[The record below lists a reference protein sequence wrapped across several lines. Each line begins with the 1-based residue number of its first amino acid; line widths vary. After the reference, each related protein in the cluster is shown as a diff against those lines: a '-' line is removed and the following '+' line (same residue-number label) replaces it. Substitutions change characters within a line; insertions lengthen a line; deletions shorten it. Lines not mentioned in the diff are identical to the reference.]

1 MNLRN
6 IPSYNVGLDIGT
18 GSVGWAVTDE
28 NGNLC
33 HFKNRPTWGSRIFPS
48 ANTAAE
54 TRLKRG
60 QRRRYDR
67 RRQRLDLLQ
76 SLFDEEMEKVDPE
89 FFIRLRQS
97 KLRVEDREE
106 GHREYRYPFFNSSD
120 FTERMY
126 YKSYP
131 TIYHLRKHLIESD
144 QQEDLRLIYLAFHN
158 IVKTRGNFLYQDTP
172 SLSAKDASMSE
183 AIEELLNALVLWAD
197 AAYDFE
203 IDEVDSEK
211 LRKVFEDS
219 SLTRA
224 EKKDEALKI
233 LTLEDK
239 KIAKELINAVLGYKA
254 NFNTIFKIEAEKSA
268 FSFDNDEQKEAFISS
283 VPDEGMALYEA
294 LQKAYSAYILMDI
307 IEDANGK
314 SVSYSMVEKYNKYGE
329 DLKTLK
335 DLVKEY
341 CPTKYSEFFRGE
353 HYDAPYQKDYDK
365 SKAKGYTKYN
375 EVRGAKYDDFK
386 KEVENLFKD
395 TAAISDSRYKEMM
408 TKFVNGKFLRRLKT
422 SDNGSIPF
430 QLHLEE
436 MNAIVDAQEKFYPF
450 LSDIRHKL
458 NSLVTFRIPY
468 YVGPLTQKGA
478 ALDASGKPRFAWSK
492 RQEGKEG
499 DKIYPWNWEEI
510 IDKGA
515 SAREFI
521 QRMTGT
527 CTYLY
532 GEPVLPKCSLL
543 YEKFC
548 VLNELNGARWSQDND
563 KWYRFDAEDRL
574 SIYEELFERYK
585 SVSFKKV
592 EDWLKQRG
600 ETFPHVKGGQGEGKF
615 ESKLSSHHFFKE
627 LLGTDEWSDQTKQM
641 IEELILWN
649 TLFEDKKIL
658 KEETTKKYGDVLTAE
673 QIKKF
678 CGHRFTGWGRLS
690 KKLLTGIKTEVDFR
704 KMSVMDLLV
713 EGDPYGEHVGSSLIL
728 MEILHNKNFEF
739 NKEIEAHNEKY
750 FSKDQSVEDLPGSPA
765 VRRSVNQALRIVEEI
780 EKIAGKPAAHIY
792 IESTRDEDEKKR
804 GKRTTKRN
812 ENIKKMLSELKEE
825 YKNADIFTQLDKH
838 SDEQL
843 SKRLSLYFMQNGKSM
858 YSGKAI
864 EINLI
869 ADNTYCQ
876 IDHVLPQS
884 YIKDDSFEN
893 TVLVL
898 SEENQRKGDSLL
910 LDADIRRKMAG
921 LWHELHRVKLIGD
934 KKYKNLTR
942 SVVTDR
948 QMEGFINRQLVETS
962 QIVKFVRML
971 LKSQYPDTEICSIKA
986 SLSHEIREKYNLPK
1000 IREVNDYH
1008 HAHDAFLACEMGR
1021 FLSIRYEEA
1030 FTNPVGLTK
1039 LMRKFVKKESEE
1051 AQKQHRI
1058 PGTTLFFVASFSKP
1072 GFDLETGEVIK
1083 DEWNPIEEVEK
1094 IKRTF
1099 GFKQCFVSR
1108 MPEMTSGTFWDE
1120 TVYSPKN
1127 KTMKL
1132 ALPVKGNL
1140 LPEKYGSYS
1149 SIQLSFSAICRGK
1162 KKNKSQYYIVDIPR
1176 TKSTELYKN
1185 SITTSNYLAK
1195 VLRSSGVEF
1204 EELIYPALLKNQV
1217 IEYGGQRF
1225 YVVSSG
1231 ELRNG
1236 VAPSFSY
1243 DDYAMISNYFDGN
1256 KDENATALIIYDLL
1270 SKTISSRMPV
1280 LADRLK
1286 LDSKRAA
1293 FSALDC
1299 EDSKKVLVSL
1309 LNTINGSKVP
1319 SDTTKIGGPTR
1330 TERICISIAA
1340 QLNKNPAEFSVIEQS
1355 VTGMFERRRRIG
1367 L

>member
-76 SLFDEEMEKVDPE
+76 SLFDEEMTKVDPE

-183 AIEELLNALVLWAD
+183 AIEELLNALVLWAGT
-197 AAYDFE
+197 AYDFE
-203 IDEVDSEK
+203 IDSEK
-211 LRKVFEDS
+211 LMKVFEDS

-224 EKKDEALKI
+224 EKKDEALKV

-254 NFNTIFKIEAEKSA
+254 NFSTIFKIEAEKSA
-268 FSFDNDEQKEAFISS
+268 FSFDNDEQREAFIAS
-283 VPDEGMALYEA
+283 VPDEGMVLYEA

-314 SVSYSMVEKYNKYGE
+314 SVSYSMVAKYNKYGE
-329 DLKTLK
+329 DLKNLK

-341 CPTKYSEFFRGE
+341 CSTKYSEFFRGE
-353 HYDAPYQKDYDK
+353 RYEAPYQKDYDK

-395 TAAISDSRYKEMM
+395 TAATSDPRYQDMM
-408 TKFVNGKFLRRLKT
+408 TKFANGKFLRRLKT

-436 MNAIVDAQEKFYPF
+436 MNAIIDAQEKFYPF
-450 LSDIRHKL
+450 LSEIRYKL
-458 NSLVTFRIPY
+458 NFLVTFRIPY

-478 ALDASGKPRFAWSK
+478 ALDTSGKPRFAWSK

-499 DKIYPWNWEEI
+499 EKIYPWNWEDI

-548 VLNELNGARWSQDND
+548 VLNELNGAKWSQDND
-563 KWYRFDAEDRL
+563 KWYRFDADDRL

-585 SVSFKKV
+585 SVSFKKL

-600 ETFPHVKGGQGEGKF
+600 EAFPHVKGGQGEGKF

-704 KMSVMDLLV
+704 KMSVMDLLI

-739 NKEIEAHNEKY
+739 SKEIEAHNEKY

-780 EKIAGKPAAHIY
+780 AKIAGKPAAHIY
-792 IESTRDEDEKKR
+792 IESTRDDEEKKR
-804 GKRTTKRN
+804 SEKRADKIKRL
-812 ENIKKMLSELKEE
+812 LSELRPEDKNTDVLKELNE
-825 YKNADIFTQLDKH
+825 YVGKNLDK
-838 SDEQL
+838 
-843 SKRLSLYFMQNGKSM
+843 RLTLYFMQNGKSM

-864 EINLI
+864 DIRRVS
-869 ADNTYCQ
+869 DNTYCQ
-876 IDHVLPQS
+876 IDHILPQS
-884 YIKDDSFEN
+884 YIKDDSLEN

-898 SEENQRKGDSLL
+898 SDENQHKGDSLL

-921 LWHELHRVKLIGD
+921 IWHELHRVKLIGD

-986 SLSHEIREKYNLPK
+986 SLSHEIREKYDLPK

-1021 FLSIRYEEA
+1021 FLSIRYKEA

-1058 PGTTLFFVASFSKP
+1058 PGTTPFFVASFSRP
-1072 GFDLETGEVIK
+1072 GFDLETGEVTR

-1094 IKRTF
+1094 IKKTF
-1099 GFKQCFVSR
+1099 DFKQCFVSR
-1108 MPEMTSGTFWDE
+1108 MPEMTSGAFWDE
-1120 TVYSPKN
+1120 TVYSPKGKE
-1127 KTMKL
+1127 KTLIEMKKDL
-1132 ALPVKGNL
+1132 SV
-1140 LPEKYGSYS
+1140 EKYGGYS
-1149 SIQLSFSAICRGK
+1149 GENSAFFFIYKSKGESEHLNFAPFPLSLATRKDDIYHLIETYAIDLCREAKETFTGIIIPQIYKYQKIEWNGQQFYLTGK
-1162 KKNKSQYYIVDIPR
+1162 KEIRSAASIFFSQQDQLCLIKYGSNSSSVSEEMLEAFERFSQRAY
-1176 TKSTELYKN
+1176 KQSEKLYKQ
-1185 SITTSNYLAK
+1185 
-1195 VLRSSGVEF
+1195 
-1204 EELIYPALLKNQV
+1204 LKLEDSRQV
-1217 IEYGGQRF
+1217 ICDLSNQQVYEIICGLASIFNGKINMLNLSVIGGSK
-1225 YVVSSG
+1225 YSG
-1231 ELRNG
+1231 CMH
-1236 VAPSFSY
+1236 PS
-1243 DDYAMISNYFDGN
+1243 
-1256 KDENATALIIYDLL
+1256 
-1270 SKTISSRMPV
+1270 ISSEIN
-1280 LADRLK
+1280 
-1286 LDSKRAA
+1286 KR
-1293 FSALDC
+1293 
-1299 EDSKKVLVSL
+1299 E
-1309 LNTINGSKVP
+1309 NT
-1319 SDTTKIGGPTR
+1319 
-1330 TERICISIAA
+1330 
-1340 QLNKNPAEFSVIEQS
+1340 FFVIDQS

>member
-1 MNLRN
+1 M
-6 IPSYNVGLDIGT
+6 
-18 GSVGWAVTDE
+18 
-28 NGNLC
+28 
-33 HFKNRPTWGSRIFPS
+33 
-48 ANTAAE
+48 
-54 TRLKRG
+54 
-60 QRRRYDR
+60 
-67 RRQRLDLLQ
+67 
-76 SLFDEEMEKVDPE
+76 
-89 FFIRLRQS
+89 
-97 KLRVEDREE
+97 
-106 GHREYRYPFFNSSD
+106 
-120 FTERMY
+120 
-126 YKSYP
+126 
-131 TIYHLRKHLIESD
+131 
-144 QQEDLRLIYLAFHN
+144 
-158 IVKTRGNFLYQDTP
+158 
-172 SLSAKDASMSE
+172 
-183 AIEELLNALVLWAD
+183 LN
-197 AAYDFE
+197 
-203 IDEVDSEK
+203 
-211 LRKVFEDS
+211 
-219 SLTRA
+219 
-224 EKKDEALKI
+224 
-233 LTLEDK
+233 LEDK
-239 KIAKELINAVLGYKA
+239 KIAKELINSVLGYKA

-283 VPDEGMALYEA
+283 VPDEGMTLYEA

-314 SVSYSMVEKYNKYGE
+314 SVSYSMVAKYNRYKE

-335 DLVKEY
+335 DLVKVFCPDEY
-341 CPTKYSEFFRGE
+341 SQFFKGE
-353 HYDAPYQKDYDK
+353 RYKAPYQKNYDK
-365 SKAKGYTKYN
+365 SKAKGYTRYN

-395 TAAISDSRYKEMM
+395 TAAVSDSRYQEMM
-408 TKFVNGKFLRRLKT
+408 AKFTNGKFLRRLKT

-436 MNAIVDAQEKFYPF
+436 MNAIIDAQEKFYPF

-499 DKIYPWNWEEI
+499 EKIYPWNWEEI

-548 VLNELNGARWSQDND
+548 VLNELNGAKWSQDND

-600 ETFPHVKGGQGEGKF
+600 EAFPHVKGGQGEGKF
-615 ESKLSSHHFFKE
+615 ESKLSSYHFFKE

-678 CGHRFTGWGRLS
+678 CDHRFTGWGRLS

-780 EKIAGKPAAHIY
+780 AKIAGKPAAHIY
-792 IESTRDEDEKKR
+792 IESTRDEDEEKR

-812 ENIKKMLSELKEE
+812 ENIKKMLSELKDE
-825 YKNADIFTQLDKH
+825 YKNTDIFIQLAEH

-858 YSGKAI
+858 YSGKVI
-864 EINLI
+864 DINRI

-921 LWHELHRVKLIGD
+921 IWHELHRVKLIGD

-986 SLSHEIREKYNLPK
+986 SLSHEIREKYDLPK

-1021 FLSIRYEEA
+1021 FLSIRYKEA
-1030 FTNPVGLTK
+1030 FTNPVRLTK

-1058 PGTTLFFVASFSKP
+1058 PGTTPFFVANFSKP
-1072 GFDLETGEVIK
+1072 GFDLDTGEVTR

-1094 IKRTF
+1094 IRRTF
-1099 GFKQCFVSR
+1099 DFKDCFISR
-1108 MPEMTSGTFWDE
+1108 MPEMTSGAFWDE
-1120 TVYSPKN
+1120 TVYSPKGKE
-1127 KTMKL
+1127 KTLIEMKKDL
-1132 ALPVKGNL
+1132 SV
-1140 LPEKYGSYS
+1140 EKYGGYSGENSAFFFIYKSKGESEHLNFAPFPLALATRKDDMYHLIESY
-1149 SIQLSFSAICRGK
+1149 AIELCQEAKETFTGIIIPQIYKYQKIEWNGQQFYLTGK
-1162 KKNKSQYYIVDIPR
+1162 KDIR
-1176 TKSTELYKN
+1176 N
-1185 SITTSNYLAK
+1185 SVAVFMSRDDMKI
-1195 VLRSSGVEF
+1195 
-1204 EELIYPALLKNQV
+1204 LLKYKTNTIDSNV
-1217 IEYGGQRF
+1217 E
-1225 YVVSSG
+1225 
-1231 ELRNG
+1231 
-1236 VAPSFSY
+1236 
-1243 DDYAMISNYFDGN
+1243 MIAVLKRLVERAKAKS
-1256 KDENATALIIYDLL
+1256 EMLI
-1270 SKTISSRMPV
+1270 KQ
-1280 LADRLK
+1280 LK
-1286 LDSKRAA
+1286 LDGI
-1293 FSALDC
+1293 D
-1299 EDSKKVLVSL
+1299 KKVSSL
-1309 LNTINGSKVP
+1309 NVQQIFDLICGLSSIFRGSEPVVNLGVIGGSKQAGRMQPDMNKKLNDP
-1319 SDTTKIGGPTR
+1319 SNI
-1330 TERICISIAA
+1330 
-1340 QLNKNPAEFSVIEQS
+1340 FYVIDQS

>member
-1 MNLRN
+1 
-6 IPSYNVGLDIGT
+6 
-18 GSVGWAVTDE
+18 
-28 NGNLC
+28 
-33 HFKNRPTWGSRIFPS
+33 
-48 ANTAAE
+48 
-54 TRLKRG
+54 
-60 QRRRYDR
+60 
-67 RRQRLDLLQ
+67 
-76 SLFDEEMEKVDPE
+76 
-89 FFIRLRQS
+89 
-97 KLRVEDREE
+97 
-106 GHREYRYPFFNSSD
+106 
-120 FTERMY
+120 
-126 YKSYP
+126 
-131 TIYHLRKHLIESD
+131 
-144 QQEDLRLIYLAFHN
+144 
-158 IVKTRGNFLYQDTP
+158 
-172 SLSAKDASMSE
+172 
-183 AIEELLNALVLWAD
+183 
-197 AAYDFE
+197 
-203 IDEVDSEK
+203 
-211 LRKVFEDS
+211 
-219 SLTRA
+219 
-224 EKKDEALKI
+224 
-233 LTLEDK
+233 
-239 KIAKELINAVLGYKA
+239 
-254 NFNTIFKIEAEKSA
+254 
-268 FSFDNDEQKEAFISS
+268 
-283 VPDEGMALYEA
+283 MALYEA

-314 SVSYSMVEKYNKYGE
+314 SVSYSMVAKFNKYGE

-341 CPTKYSEFFRGE
+341 CPTKYFEFFRGE

-408 TKFVNGKFLRRLKT
+408 TKFANGKFLRRLKT

-436 MNAIVDAQEKFYPF
+436 MNAIFDAQERFYPF
-450 LSDIRHKL
+450 LSEIRHKL

-468 YVGPLTQKGA
+468 YVGPLTQKSA

-499 DKIYPWNWEEI
+499 EKIYPWNWEDI

-600 ETFPHVKGGQGEGKF
+600 EAFPHVKGGQGEGKF

-750 FSKDQSVEDLPGSPA
+750 FSKDQSVENLPGSPA

-780 EKIAGKPAAHIY
+780 AKIAGKPAAHIY

-1058 PGTTLFFVASFSKP
+1058 PGTTPFFVASFSKP
-1072 GFDLETGEVIK
+1072 GFNLETGEVIK

-1099 GFKQCFVSR
+1099 DFKDCFISR

-1120 TVYSPKN
+1120 TVYSPKGKV
-1127 KTMKL
+1127 KTLIETK
-1132 ALPVKGNL
+1132 KNL
-1140 LPEKYGSYS
+1140 SVEKYGGYSGENSAFFFIYKSKEESEHLNFAPFPLSLATREDDVHQLIEAYAVELCREAKEIFTGIVIPQIYKYQKIEWNGQQFYLTGKKEIRSAVSIFFSQDEMSKLISHQNDVSLENGEMVKILDNFLLRAQKQSEKLYKQLKIDENKGKVVELSSSQIYELLCGLTSIFNGKINMLNLS
-1149 SIQLSFSAICRGK
+1149 SIGGSKYAGCIQPAINKEINK
-1162 KKNKSQYYIVDIPR
+1162 KEN
-1176 TKSTELYKN
+1176 T
-1185 SITTSNYLAK
+1185 
-1195 VLRSSGVEF
+1195 
-1204 EELIYPALLKNQV
+1204 
-1217 IEYGGQRF
+1217 F
-1225 YVVSSG
+1225 YVI
-1231 ELRNG
+1231 
-1236 VAPSFSY
+1236 
-1243 DDYAMISNYFDGN
+1243 D
-1256 KDENATALIIYDLL
+1256 
-1270 SKTISSRMPV
+1270 
-1280 LADRLK
+1280 
-1286 LDSKRAA
+1286 
-1293 FSALDC
+1293 
-1299 EDSKKVLVSL
+1299 
-1309 LNTINGSKVP
+1309 
-1319 SDTTKIGGPTR
+1319 
-1330 TERICISIAA
+1330 
-1340 QLNKNPAEFSVIEQS
+1340 QS

>member
-1 MNLRN
+1 MEAA
-6 IPSYNVGLDIGT
+6 D
-18 GSVGWAVTDE
+18 
-28 NGNLC
+28 
-33 HFKNRPTWGSRIFPS
+33 KNFNKKG
-48 ANTAAE
+48 
-54 TRLKRG
+54 
-60 QRRRYDR
+60 
-67 RRQRLDLLQ
+67 RQQ
-76 SLFDEEMEKVDPE
+76 A
-89 FFIRLRQS
+89 
-97 KLRVEDREE
+97 
-106 GHREYRYPFFNSSD
+106 
-120 FTERMY
+120 
-126 YKSYP
+126 
-131 TIYHLRKHLIESD
+131 
-144 QQEDLRLIYLAFHN
+144 IYLE
-158 IVKTRGNFLYQDTP
+158 FLVP
-172 SLSAKDASMSE
+172 PAR
-183 AIEELLNALVLWAD
+183 
-197 AAYDFE
+197 FE
-203 IDEVDSEK
+203 
-211 LRKVFEDS
+211 
-219 SLTRA
+219 RA
-224 EKKDEALKI
+224 
-233 LTLEDK
+233 TCGLEDK

-268 FSFDNDEQKEAFISS
+268 FSFDNDEQREAFIAS

-314 SVSYSMVEKYNKYGE
+314 SVSYSMVAKFNKYGE
-329 DLKTLK
+329 DLRALK

-341 CPTKYSEFFRGE
+341 CPKKYSEFFRGE

-365 SKAKGYTKYN
+365 SKVKGYTKYN

-386 KEVENLFKD
+386 KEVESLFKD

-408 TKFVNGKFLRRLKT
+408 TKFANGKFLRRLKT

-436 MNAIVDAQEKFYPF
+436 MNAIIDAQERFYPF
-450 LSDIRHKL
+450 LSEIRHKL

-468 YVGPLTQKGA
+468 YVGPLTQKSA

-499 DKIYPWNWEEI
+499 EKIYPWNWEDI

-585 SVSFKKV
+585 SVSFKKL

-600 ETFPHVKGGQGEGKF
+600 EAFPHVKGGQGEGKF

-678 CGHRFTGWGRLS
+678 CGHRFSGWGRLS
-690 KKLLTGIKTEVDFR
+690 KKLLTGIKTKVDFR

-713 EGDPYGEHVGSSLIL
+713 EGDSYGEHVGSSQIL

-1039 LMRKFVKKESEE
+1039 LMRKFVKKEGEE

-1058 PGTTLFFVASFSKP
+1058 PGTTPFFVASFSKP

>member
-76 SLFDEEMEKVDPE
+76 SLFDEEMTKVDPE

-203 IDEVDSEK
+203 IDEIDSEK

-219 SLTRA
+219 LLTRA
-224 EKKDEALKI
+224 EKKDEALKV

-268 FSFDNDEQKEAFISS
+268 FSFDNDEQREAFIAS

-314 SVSYSMVEKYNKYGE
+314 SVSYSMVAKYNKYGE

-341 CPTKYSEFFRGE
+341 CSTKYSEFFRGE
-353 HYDAPYQKDYDK
+353 RYEAPYQKDYDK
-365 SKAKGYTKYN
+365 SKVKGYTKYN

-386 KEVENLFKD
+386 KEVENLFKG
-395 TAAISDSRYKEMM
+395 TAATSDSRYQDMM
-408 TKFVNGKFLRRLKT
+408 TKFANGKFLRRLKT

-436 MNAIVDAQEKFYPF
+436 MNAIIDAQEKFYPF
-450 LSDIRHKL
+450 LSEIRHKL

-468 YVGPLTQKGA
+468 YVGPLTQKSA

-563 KWYRFDAEDRL
+563 KWYRFDADDRL

-585 SVSFKKV
+585 SVSFKKL

-600 ETFPHVKGGQGEGKF
+600 EAFPHVKGGQGEGKF

-780 EKIAGKPAAHIY
+780 AKIAGKPATHIY

-812 ENIKKMLSELKEE
+812 ENIKKMLSELKDE
-825 YKNADIFTQLDKH
+825 YKNADIFTQLAKH

-864 EINLI
+864 DINRI

-921 LWHELHRVKLIGD
+921 IWHELHRVKLIGD

-986 SLSHEIREKYNLPK
+986 SLSHEIREKYDLPK

-1008 HAHDAFLACEMGR
+1008 HSHDAFLACEMGR
-1021 FLSIRYEEA
+1021 FLSIRYKEA

-1058 PGTTLFFVASFSKP
+1058 PGTTPFFVASFSKP
-1072 GFDLETGEVIK
+1072 GFDLETGEVTR

-1094 IKRTF
+1094 IKKTF
-1099 GFKQCFVSR
+1099 DFKQCFVSR
-1108 MPEMTSGTFWDE
+1108 MPEMTSGAFWDE
-1120 TVYSPKN
+1120 TVYSPKGKV
-1127 KTMKL
+1127 KTLIETK
-1132 ALPVKGNL
+1132 KNL
-1140 LPEKYGSYS
+1140 SVEKYGGYS
-1149 SIQLSFSAICRGK
+1149 GENSAFFFIYKSKGESEHLNFAPFPLSLATRKDDIYHLIETYAIDLCREAKETFTGIIIPQIYKYQKIEWNGQQFYLTGK
-1162 KKNKSQYYIVDIPR
+1162 KEIRSAASIFFSQQDQLCLIKYGSNSSSVSEEMLEAFERFSQRAY
-1176 TKSTELYKN
+1176 KQSEKLYKQ
-1185 SITTSNYLAK
+1185 
-1195 VLRSSGVEF
+1195 
-1204 EELIYPALLKNQV
+1204 LKLEDSRQV
-1217 IEYGGQRF
+1217 ICDLSNQQVFEIICGLASIFNGKINMLDLSVIGGSK
-1225 YVVSSG
+1225 YSG
-1231 ELRNG
+1231 CMH
-1236 VAPSFSY
+1236 PS
-1243 DDYAMISNYFDGN
+1243 
-1256 KDENATALIIYDLL
+1256 
-1270 SKTISSRMPV
+1270 ISSEIN
-1280 LADRLK
+1280 
-1286 LDSKRAA
+1286 KR
-1293 FSALDC
+1293 
-1299 EDSKKVLVSL
+1299 E
-1309 LNTINGSKVP
+1309 NT
-1319 SDTTKIGGPTR
+1319 
-1330 TERICISIAA
+1330 
-1340 QLNKNPAEFSVIEQS
+1340 FFVIDQS

>member
-76 SLFDEEMEKVDPE
+76 SLFDEEMIKVDPE

-126 YKSYP
+126 YKAYP
-131 TIYHLRKHLIESD
+131 TIYHLRKHLIESN

-211 LRKVFEDS
+211 LRKVFEDT

-233 LTLEDK
+233 LTLEEK
-239 KIAKELINAVLGYKA
+239 KIAEELIKAVLGYEA
-254 NFNTIFKIEAEKSA
+254 NFNIIFKIEAEKFK
-268 FSFDNDEQKEAFISS
+268 FSFDNDEKKEAFISS

-314 SVSYSMVEKYNKYGE
+314 SVSYSMVAKYNKYGE

-341 CPTKYSEFFRGE
+341 CSTKYSEFFRGE

-395 TAAISDSRYKEMM
+395 TAAISDSRYREMM
-408 TKFVNGKFLRRLKT
+408 TKFANGKFLRRLKT

-436 MNAIVDAQEKFYPF
+436 MNAIIDAQEKFYPF
-450 LSDIRHKL
+450 LSEIRHKL

-585 SVSFKKV
+585 SVSFKKL

-600 ETFPHVKGGQGEGKF
+600 EAFPHVKGGQGEGKF

-750 FSKDQSVEDLPGSPA
+750 FSKDQLVEDLPGSPA

-780 EKIAGKPAAHIY
+780 AKIAGKPAAHIY

-812 ENIKKMLSELKEE
+812 ENIRKMLSELKEE
-825 YKNADIFTQLDKH
+825 YKNADIFTQLAKH

-864 EINLI
+864 DINRI

-921 LWHELHRVKLIGD
+921 IWHELHRVKLIGD

-971 LKSQYPDTEICSIKA
+971 LKSQYSDTEICSIKA

-1000 IREVNDYH
+1000 IREVNDCH

-1039 LMRKFVKKESEE
+1039 LVRKFVKKESEE

-1058 PGTTLFFVASFSKP
+1058 PGTTPFLVASFSKP
-1072 GFDLETGEVIK
+1072 GFDLETGEVTR

-1094 IKRTF
+1094 IKKTF
-1099 GFKQCFVSR
+1099 DFKDCFISR

-1120 TVYSPKN
+1120 TVYSPKGKV
-1127 KTMKL
+1127 KTLIETK
-1132 ALPVKGNL
+1132 KNL
-1140 LPEKYGSYS
+1140 SVEKYGGYSGENSAFFFIYKSKGESEHLNFAPFPLSLATREDDVHQLIESYAVELCREAKEIFTGIVIPQIYKYQKIEWNGQQFYLTGKKEIRSAVSVFFSQDEMSKLISHQNDISLENGEMVEILDNFLLRAQKRSEKLYKQLKIDENKGKVVELSSSQIYELLCGLTSIFNGKINMLNLS
-1149 SIQLSFSAICRGK
+1149 SIGGSKYAGCIQPAINKEINK
-1162 KKNKSQYYIVDIPR
+1162 KEN
-1176 TKSTELYKN
+1176 T
-1185 SITTSNYLAK
+1185 
-1195 VLRSSGVEF
+1195 
-1204 EELIYPALLKNQV
+1204 
-1217 IEYGGQRF
+1217 F
-1225 YVVSSG
+1225 YVI
-1231 ELRNG
+1231 
-1236 VAPSFSY
+1236 
-1243 DDYAMISNYFDGN
+1243 D
-1256 KDENATALIIYDLL
+1256 
-1270 SKTISSRMPV
+1270 
-1280 LADRLK
+1280 
-1286 LDSKRAA
+1286 
-1293 FSALDC
+1293 
-1299 EDSKKVLVSL
+1299 
-1309 LNTINGSKVP
+1309 
-1319 SDTTKIGGPTR
+1319 
-1330 TERICISIAA
+1330 
-1340 QLNKNPAEFSVIEQS
+1340 QS

>member
-76 SLFDEEMEKVDPE
+76 SLFDEEMTKVDPE

-126 YKSYP
+126 YQSYP

-224 EKKDEALKI
+224 EKKDEALKV

-268 FSFDNDEQKEAFISS
+268 FSFDNDEQREAFIAS

-314 SVSYSMVEKYNKYGE
+314 SVSYSMVAKFNKYGE

-341 CPTKYSEFFRGE
+341 CPTKYFEFFRGE

-408 TKFVNGKFLRRLKT
+408 TKFANGKFLRRLKT

-436 MNAIVDAQEKFYPF
+436 MNAIIDAQERFYPF
-450 LSDIRHKL
+450 LSEIRHKL

-468 YVGPLTQKGA
+468 YVGPLTQKSA

-499 DKIYPWNWEEI
+499 EKIYPWNWEDI

-585 SVSFKKV
+585 SVS
-592 EDWLKQRG
+592 
-600 ETFPHVKGGQGEGKF
+600 
-615 ESKLSSHHFFKE
+615 
-627 LLGTDEWSDQTKQM
+627 
-641 IEELILWN
+641 
-649 TLFEDKKIL
+649 
-658 KEETTKKYGDVLTAE
+658 
-673 QIKKF
+673 
-678 CGHRFTGWGRLS
+678 
-690 KKLLTGIKTEVDFR
+690 
-704 KMSVMDLLV
+704 
-713 EGDPYGEHVGSSLIL
+713 
-728 MEILHNKNFEF
+728 
-739 NKEIEAHNEKY
+739 
-750 FSKDQSVEDLPGSPA
+750 
-765 VRRSVNQALRIVEEI
+765 
-780 EKIAGKPAAHIY
+780 
-792 IESTRDEDEKKR
+792 
-804 GKRTTKRN
+804 
-812 ENIKKMLSELKEE
+812 
-825 YKNADIFTQLDKH
+825 
-838 SDEQL
+838 
-843 SKRLSLYFMQNGKSM
+843 
-858 YSGKAI
+858 
-864 EINLI
+864 
-869 ADNTYCQ
+869 
-876 IDHVLPQS
+876 
-884 YIKDDSFEN
+884 
-893 TVLVL
+893 
-898 SEENQRKGDSLL
+898 
-910 LDADIRRKMAG
+910 
-921 LWHELHRVKLIGD
+921 
-934 KKYKNLTR
+934 
-942 SVVTDR
+942 
-948 QMEGFINRQLVETS
+948 
-962 QIVKFVRML
+962 
-971 LKSQYPDTEICSIKA
+971 
-986 SLSHEIREKYNLPK
+986 
-1000 IREVNDYH
+1000 
-1008 HAHDAFLACEMGR
+1008 
-1021 FLSIRYEEA
+1021 
-1030 FTNPVGLTK
+1030 
-1039 LMRKFVKKESEE
+1039 
-1051 AQKQHRI
+1051 
-1058 PGTTLFFVASFSKP
+1058 
-1072 GFDLETGEVIK
+1072 
-1083 DEWNPIEEVEK
+1083 
-1094 IKRTF
+1094 
-1099 GFKQCFVSR
+1099 
-1108 MPEMTSGTFWDE
+1108 
-1120 TVYSPKN
+1120 
-1127 KTMKL
+1127 
-1132 ALPVKGNL
+1132 
-1140 LPEKYGSYS
+1140 
-1149 SIQLSFSAICRGK
+1149 
-1162 KKNKSQYYIVDIPR
+1162 
-1176 TKSTELYKN
+1176 
-1185 SITTSNYLAK
+1185 
-1195 VLRSSGVEF
+1195 
-1204 EELIYPALLKNQV
+1204 
-1217 IEYGGQRF
+1217 
-1225 YVVSSG
+1225 
-1231 ELRNG
+1231 
-1236 VAPSFSY
+1236 
-1243 DDYAMISNYFDGN
+1243 
-1256 KDENATALIIYDLL
+1256 
-1270 SKTISSRMPV
+1270 
-1280 LADRLK
+1280 
-1286 LDSKRAA
+1286 
-1293 FSALDC
+1293 
-1299 EDSKKVLVSL
+1299 
-1309 LNTINGSKVP
+1309 
-1319 SDTTKIGGPTR
+1319 
-1330 TERICISIAA
+1330 
-1340 QLNKNPAEFSVIEQS
+1340 
-1355 VTGMFERRRRIG
+1355 
-1367 L
+1367 

>member
-76 SLFDEEMEKVDPE
+76 SLFDEEMTKVDPE

-203 IDEVDSEK
+203 IDEIDSEK

-224 EKKDEALKI
+224 EKKDEALKV

-268 FSFDNDEQKEAFISS
+268 FSFDNDEQREAFIAS

-314 SVSYSMVEKYNKYGE
+314 SVSYSMVAKYNKYGE

-341 CPTKYSEFFRGE
+341 CSTKYSEFFRGE
-353 HYDAPYQKDYDK
+353 RYEAPYQKDYDK

-386 KEVENLFKD
+386 KEVENLFKG
-395 TAAISDSRYKEMM
+395 TAATSDSRYQDML
-408 TKFVNGKFLRRLKT
+408 TKFANGKFLRRLKT

-436 MNAIVDAQEKFYPF
+436 MNAIIDAQEKFYPF
-450 LSDIRHKL
+450 LSEIRHKL

-499 DKIYPWNWEEI
+499 EKIYPWNWEEI

-563 KWYRFDAEDRL
+563 KWYRFDADDRL

-585 SVSFKKV
+585 SVSFKKL

-600 ETFPHVKGGQGEGKF
+600 EAFPHVKGGQGEGKF

-690 KKLLTGIKTEVDFR
+690 KKLLTAIKTEVDFR

-739 NKEIEAHNEKY
+739 SKEIEAHNEKY

-780 EKIAGKPAAHIY
+780 AKIAGKPAAHIY

-812 ENIKKMLSELKEE
+812 ENIKKMLSELKDE
-825 YKNADIFTQLDKH
+825 YKNADIFTQLAKH

-864 EINLI
+864 DINQI

-921 LWHELHRVKLIGD
+921 IWHELHRVKLIGD

-971 LKSQYPDTEICSIKA
+971 LKSQYLDTEICSIKA
-986 SLSHEIREKYNLPK
+986 SLSHEIREKYDLPK

-1021 FLSIRYEEA
+1021 FLSIRYKEA

-1039 LMRKFVKKESEE
+1039 LMRKFVKRESEE

-1058 PGTTLFFVASFSKP
+1058 PGTTPFFVASFSKP
-1072 GFDLETGEVIK
+1072 GFDLETGEVTR

-1094 IKRTF
+1094 LRRTF
-1099 GFKQCFVSR
+1099 DFKDCFISR
-1108 MPEMTSGTFWDE
+1108 MPEMTSGAFWDE
-1120 TVYSPKN
+1120 TVYSPKGKSMKLIELKKNLPVENYGGYTNENSALFTVYKSRKDEIRLNFSPIPLTLTSHKNDINELIQTYIKNVSNSMGEDLVELVIPQIYKYQKIEWNNQKFYITGKQEIRSCASVFFSQQDMQVLEKFKKSDTYEDDEILQVFENFLNRARVQSNKLFNQLKLEGAVAKASNLTRRQTYELLISLASIFGGKIN
-1127 KTMKL
+1127 KTDL
-1132 ALPVKGNL
+1132 
-1140 LPEKYGSYS
+1140 S
-1149 SIQLSFSAICRGK
+1149 SIGGSKFAGTMRPDL
-1162 KKNKSQYYIVDIPR
+1162 
-1176 TKSTELYKN
+1176 TKEFNDS
-1185 SITTSNYLAK
+1185 SN
-1195 VLRSSGVEF
+1195 
-1204 EELIYPALLKNQV
+1204 I
-1217 IEYGGQRF
+1217 F
-1225 YVVSSG
+1225 YVI
-1231 ELRNG
+1231 
-1236 VAPSFSY
+1236 
-1243 DDYAMISNYFDGN
+1243 D
-1256 KDENATALIIYDLL
+1256 
-1270 SKTISSRMPV
+1270 
-1280 LADRLK
+1280 
-1286 LDSKRAA
+1286 
-1293 FSALDC
+1293 
-1299 EDSKKVLVSL
+1299 
-1309 LNTINGSKVP
+1309 
-1319 SDTTKIGGPTR
+1319 
-1330 TERICISIAA
+1330 
-1340 QLNKNPAEFSVIEQS
+1340 QS

>member
-76 SLFDEEMEKVDPE
+76 SLFDEEMTKVDPE

-183 AIEELLNALVLWAD
+183 AIEELLNALVLWAGT
-197 AAYDFE
+197 AYDFE
-203 IDEVDSEK
+203 IDSEK

-224 EKKDEALKI
+224 EKKDEALKV

-254 NFNTIFKIEAEKSA
+254 NFSTIFKIEAEKSA
-268 FSFDNDEQKEAFISS
+268 FSFDNDEQREAFIAS
-283 VPDEGMALYEA
+283 VPDEGMVLYEA

-314 SVSYSMVEKYNKYGE
+314 SVSYSMVAKYNKYGE
-329 DLKTLK
+329 DLKNLK

-341 CPTKYSEFFRGE
+341 CSTKYSEFFRGE
-353 HYDAPYQKDYDK
+353 RYEAPYQKDYDK

-395 TAAISDSRYKEMM
+395 TAATSDPRYQDMM
-408 TKFVNGKFLRRLKT
+408 TKFANGKFLRRLKT

-436 MNAIVDAQEKFYPF
+436 MNAIIDAQEKFYPF
-450 LSDIRHKL
+450 LSEIRYKL
-458 NSLVTFRIPY
+458 NFLVTFRIPY

-478 ALDASGKPRFAWSK
+478 ALDTSGKPRFAWSK

-499 DKIYPWNWEEI
+499 EKIYPWNWEDI

-548 VLNELNGARWSQDND
+548 VLNELNGAKWSQDND
-563 KWYRFDAEDRL
+563 KWYRFDADDRL

-585 SVSFKKV
+585 SVSFKKL

-600 ETFPHVKGGQGEGKF
+600 EAFPHVKGGQGEGKF

-704 KMSVMDLLV
+704 KMSVMDLLI

-739 NKEIEAHNEKY
+739 SKEIEAHNEKY

-780 EKIAGKPAAHIY
+780 AKIAGKPAAHIY
-792 IESTRDEDEKKR
+792 IESTRDDEEKKR
-804 GKRTTKRN
+804 SEKRADKIKRL
-812 ENIKKMLSELKEE
+812 LSELRPEDKNTDVLKELNE
-825 YKNADIFTQLDKH
+825 YVGKNLDK
-838 SDEQL
+838 
-843 SKRLSLYFMQNGKSM
+843 RLTLYFMQNGKSM

-864 EINLI
+864 DIRRVS
-869 ADNTYCQ
+869 DNTYCQ
-876 IDHVLPQS
+876 IDHILPQS
-884 YIKDDSFEN
+884 YIKDDSLEN

-898 SEENQRKGDSLL
+898 SDENQHKGDSLL

-921 LWHELHRVKLIGD
+921 IWHELHRVKLIGD

-986 SLSHEIREKYNLPK
+986 SLSHEIREKYDLPK

-1021 FLSIRYEEA
+1021 FLSIRYKEA

-1058 PGTTLFFVASFSKP
+1058 PGTTPFFVASFSRP
-1072 GFDLETGEVIK
+1072 GFDLETGEVTR

-1094 IKRTF
+1094 IKKTF
-1099 GFKQCFVSR
+1099 DFKQCFVSR
-1108 MPEMTSGTFWDE
+1108 MPEMTSGAFWDE
-1120 TVYSPKN
+1120 TVYSPKGKE
-1127 KTMKL
+1127 KTLIEMKKDL
-1132 ALPVKGNL
+1132 SV
-1140 LPEKYGSYS
+1140 EKYGGYS
-1149 SIQLSFSAICRGK
+1149 GENSAFFFIYKSKGESEHLNFAPFPLSLATRKDDIYHLIETYAIDLCREAKETFTGIIIPQIYKYQKIEWNGQQFYLTGK
-1162 KKNKSQYYIVDIPR
+1162 KEIRSAASIFFSQQDQLCLIKYGSNFSSVSEEMLEAFERFSQRAY
-1176 TKSTELYKN
+1176 KQSEKLYKQ
-1185 SITTSNYLAK
+1185 
-1195 VLRSSGVEF
+1195 
-1204 EELIYPALLKNQV
+1204 LKLEDSRQV
-1217 IEYGGQRF
+1217 ICDLSNQQVYEIICGLASIFNGKINMLNLSVIGGSK
-1225 YVVSSG
+1225 YSG
-1231 ELRNG
+1231 CMH
-1236 VAPSFSY
+1236 PS
-1243 DDYAMISNYFDGN
+1243 
-1256 KDENATALIIYDLL
+1256 
-1270 SKTISSRMPV
+1270 ISSEIN
-1280 LADRLK
+1280 
-1286 LDSKRAA
+1286 KR
-1293 FSALDC
+1293 
-1299 EDSKKVLVSL
+1299 E
-1309 LNTINGSKVP
+1309 NT
-1319 SDTTKIGGPTR
+1319 
-1330 TERICISIAA
+1330 
-1340 QLNKNPAEFSVIEQS
+1340 FFVIDQS

>member
-76 SLFDEEMEKVDPE
+76 YLFDGEMTKVDPE

-224 EKKDEALKI
+224 EKKDEALKV

-268 FSFDNDEQKEAFISS
+268 FSFDNDEQREAFIAS

-314 SVSYSMVEKYNKYGE
+314 SVSYSMVAKYNKYGE

-386 KEVENLFKD
+386 KEVENLFKG
-395 TAAISDSRYKEMM
+395 TAATSDPRYQNMM
-408 TKFVNGKFLRRLKT
+408 TKFANGKFLRRLKT

-436 MNAIVDAQEKFYPF
+436 MNAIIDAQEKFYPF
-450 LSDIRHKL
+450 LSEIRHKL

-468 YVGPLTQKGA
+468 YVGPLTQKSA

-499 DKIYPWNWEEI
+499 EKIYPWNWEEI

-548 VLNELNGARWSQDND
+548 VLNELNGAKWSQDND
-563 KWYRFDAEDRL
+563 KWYRFDADDRL

-600 ETFPHVKGGQGEGKF
+600 EAFPHVKGGQGEGKF
-615 ESKLSSHHFFKE
+615 ESKLSSYHFFKE

-713 EGDPYGEHVGSSLIL
+713 EGNPYGEHVGSSLIL

-750 FSKDQSVEDLPGSPA
+750 FSKEQSVEDLPGSPA

-780 EKIAGKPAAHIY
+780 AKIAGKPAAHIY
-792 IESTRDEDEKKR
+792 IESTRDEDEEKR
-804 GKRTTKRN
+804 GKRTSKRN
-812 ENIKKMLSELKEE
+812 ENIKKMLSEIKDE
-825 YKNADIFTQLDKH
+825 YKNADIFKQLAEH
-838 SDEQL
+838 SDGQL
-843 SKRLSLYFMQNGKSM
+843 GKRLSLYFMQNGKSM

-864 EINLI
+864 DIRRI
-869 ADNTYCQ
+869 SDNTYCQ

-898 SEENQRKGDSLL
+898 SDENQRKGDSLL
-910 LDADIRRKMAG
+910 LDADVRRKMAD

-1021 FLSIRYEEA
+1021 FLLIRYAEA

-1058 PGTTLFFVASFSKP
+1058 PGTTPFFVASFSRP

-1094 IKRTF
+1094 IKKTF
-1099 GFKQCFVSR
+1099 DFKDCFISR

-1120 TVYSPKN
+1120 TVYSPKGKV
-1127 KTMKL
+1127 KTLIETK
-1132 ALPVKGNL
+1132 KNL
-1140 LPEKYGSYS
+1140 SVEKYGGYS
-1149 SIQLSFSAICRGK
+1149 GENSAFFFIYKSKGESEHLNFAPFPLSLATRKDDIYHLIETYAVDLCREAKETFTGIIIPQIYKYQKIEWNGQQFYITGKQEIRSAASIFFSQQDQLCLIEHDSNSSSVGEEMLEVFERFSQRAYK
-1162 KKNKSQYYIVDIPR
+1162 QSEK
-1176 TKSTELYKN
+1176 LYKQ
-1185 SITTSNYLAK
+1185 
-1195 VLRSSGVEF
+1195 
-1204 EELIYPALLKNQV
+1204 LKLEDSRQV
-1217 IEYGGQRF
+1217 ICDLSNQQVYEIICGLASIFNGKINMLNLSMIGGSKYSGCMRPSI
-1225 YVVSSG
+1225 SS
-1231 ELRNG
+1231 E
-1236 VAPSFSY
+1236 
-1243 DDYAMISNYFDGN
+1243 IN
-1256 KDENATALIIYDLL
+1256 KKENA
-1270 SKTISSRMPV
+1270 
-1280 LADRLK
+1280 
-1286 LDSKRAA
+1286 
-1293 FSALDC
+1293 F
-1299 EDSKKVLVSL
+1299 
-1309 LNTINGSKVP
+1309 
-1319 SDTTKIGGPTR
+1319 
-1330 TERICISIAA
+1330 
-1340 QLNKNPAEFSVIEQS
+1340 FVIDQS

>member
-1 MNLRN
+1 MRFF
-6 IPSYNVGLDIGT
+6 
-18 GSVGWAVTDE
+18 
-28 NGNLC
+28 
-33 HFKNRPTWGSRIFPS
+33 H
-48 ANTAAE
+48 
-54 TRLKRG
+54 
-60 QRRRYDR
+60 
-67 RRQRLDLLQ
+67 LL
-76 SLFDEEMEKVDPE
+76 
-89 FFIRLRQS
+89 
-97 KLRVEDREE
+97 
-106 GHREYRYPFFNSSD
+106 
-120 FTERMY
+120 
-126 YKSYP
+126 
-131 TIYHLRKHLIESD
+131 
-144 QQEDLRLIYLAFHN
+144 
-158 IVKTRGNFLYQDTP
+158 
-172 SLSAKDASMSE
+172 
-183 AIEELLNALVLWAD
+183 
-197 AAYDFE
+197 
-203 IDEVDSEK
+203 
-211 LRKVFEDS
+211 
-219 SLTRA
+219 
-224 EKKDEALKI
+224 
-233 LTLEDK
+233 
-239 KIAKELINAVLGYKA
+239 
-254 NFNTIFKIEAEKSA
+254 
-268 FSFDNDEQKEAFISS
+268 
-283 VPDEGMALYEA
+283 
-294 LQKAYSAYILMDI
+294 
-307 IEDANGK
+307 
-314 SVSYSMVEKYNKYGE
+314 
-329 DLKTLK
+329 
-335 DLVKEY
+335 
-341 CPTKYSEFFRGE
+341 
-353 HYDAPYQKDYDK
+353 
-365 SKAKGYTKYN
+365 
-375 EVRGAKYDDFK
+375 
-386 KEVENLFKD
+386 
-395 TAAISDSRYKEMM
+395 
-408 TKFVNGKFLRRLKT
+408 
-422 SDNGSIPF
+422 
-430 QLHLEE
+430 
-436 MNAIVDAQEKFYPF
+436 
-450 LSDIRHKL
+450 
-458 NSLVTFRIPY
+458 
-468 YVGPLTQKGA
+468 
-478 ALDASGKPRFAWSK
+478 
-492 RQEGKEG
+492 
-499 DKIYPWNWEEI
+499 
-510 IDKGA
+510 
-515 SAREFI
+515 
-521 QRMTGT
+521 
-527 CTYLY
+527 
-532 GEPVLPKCSLL
+532 
-543 YEKFC
+543 
-548 VLNELNGARWSQDND
+548 
-563 KWYRFDAEDRL
+563 
-574 SIYEELFERYK
+574 
-585 SVSFKKV
+585 
-592 EDWLKQRG
+592 
-600 ETFPHVKGGQGEGKF
+600 
-615 ESKLSSHHFFKE
+615 
-627 LLGTDEWSDQTKQM
+627 
-641 IEELILWN
+641 
-649 TLFEDKKIL
+649 
-658 KEETTKKYGDVLTAE
+658 
-673 QIKKF
+673 
-678 CGHRFTGWGRLS
+678 
-690 KKLLTGIKTEVDFR
+690 
-704 KMSVMDLLV
+704 
-713 EGDPYGEHVGSSLIL
+713 
-728 MEILHNKNFEF
+728 
-739 NKEIEAHNEKY
+739 
-750 FSKDQSVEDLPGSPA
+750 
-765 VRRSVNQALRIVEEI
+765 
-780 EKIAGKPAAHIY
+780 
-792 IESTRDEDEKKR
+792 
-804 GKRTTKRN
+804 
-812 ENIKKMLSELKEE
+812 
-825 YKNADIFTQLDKH
+825 
-838 SDEQL
+838 
-843 SKRLSLYFMQNGKSM
+843 
-858 YSGKAI
+858 
-864 EINLI
+864 
-869 ADNTYCQ
+869 
-876 IDHVLPQS
+876 
-884 YIKDDSFEN
+884 
-893 TVLVL
+893 
-898 SEENQRKGDSLL
+898 
-910 LDADIRRKMAG
+910 
-921 LWHELHRVKLIGD
+921 GD

-1058 PGTTLFFVASFSKP
+1058 PGTTPFFVASFSKP

>member
-6 IPSYNVGLDIGT
+6 ISSYNVGLDIGT
-18 GSVGWAVTDE
+18 GSVGWVVTDE

-33 HFKNRPTWGSRIFPS
+33 HFKSRPTWGSRIFPS

-76 SLFDEEMEKVDPE
+76 SLFDEEMSKVDSE

-106 GHREYRYPFFNSSD
+106 GHREYRYPFFNGSD

-131 TIYHLRKHLIESD
+131 TIYHLRKHLIESN

-183 AIEELLNALVLWAD
+183 AVEELLNALALWAD
-197 AAYDFE
+197 TAYEFE
-203 IDEVDSEK
+203 IDEIDSEK
-211 LRKVFEDS
+211 LRKVFEDT

-224 EKKDEALKI
+224 EKKDEALKVLI
-233 LTLEDK
+233 LEDK
-239 KIAKELINAVLGYKA
+239 RIAKELINAVLGYKA

-268 FSFDNDEQKEAFISS
+268 FSFDNDEQKEAFIAS

-314 SVSYSMVEKYNKYGE
+314 SVSYSMVAKYNKYGE

-341 CPTKYSEFFRGE
+341 CPKKYFEFFRGE
-353 HYDAPYQKDYDK
+353 RYEAPYQKDYDK

-386 KEVENLFKD
+386 KEVENLFKE
-395 TAAISDSRYKEMM
+395 TAATSDSRYQEMM
-408 TKFVNGKFLRRLKT
+408 TKFANGKFLRRLKT

-436 MNAIVDAQEKFYPF
+436 MNAIIDAQEKFYPF

-468 YVGPLTQKGA
+468 YVGPLTQKSA

-499 DKIYPWNWEEI
+499 EKIYPWNWEEI

-585 SVSFKKV
+585 SVSFKKL

-600 ETFPHVKGGQGEGKF
+600 EAFPHVKGGQGEGKF
-615 ESKLSSHHFFKE
+615 ESRLSSYHFFKE

-704 KMSVMDLLV
+704 KMSVIDLLI

-739 NKEIEAHNEKY
+739 NKEIEAQNEKY

-780 EKIAGKPAAHIY
+780 AKIAGKSAAHIY
-792 IESTRDEDEKKR
+792 IESTRDEDEEKR

-812 ENIKKMLSELKEE
+812 ENIKKMLSELKDE
-825 YKNADIFTQLDKH
+825 YKNTDIFTQLAEH

-864 EINLI
+864 DINRI

-921 LWHELHRVKLIGD
+921 IWHELHRVKLIGD

-971 LKSQYPDTEICSIKA
+971 LKSQYPETEICSIKA
-986 SLSHEIREKYNLPK
+986 SLSHEIREKYKLPK

-1021 FLSIRYEEA
+1021 FLSIRYKEA

-1058 PGTTLFFVASFSKP
+1058 PGTTPFFVASFSRP

-1083 DEWNPIEEVEK
+1083 DEWNPSEEVEK

-1099 GFKQCFVSR
+1099 DFKDCFISR

-1120 TVYSPKN
+1120 TVYSPKGKV
-1127 KTMKL
+1127 KTLIETK
-1132 ALPVKGNL
+1132 KNL
-1140 LPEKYGSYS
+1140 SVEKYGGYSGENSAFFFIYKSKGKSVHLNFAPLPLSIANRSADFDKLVENYSRELCNHDGEQFIELVIPQIYKYQKIEWNEQQFYLTGKKEIRSAASLFFSQEDMLLLEKYQSDESKCNDEMVDLVRRLIKRSYKHS
-1149 SIQLSFSAICRGK
+1149 ERLYRLLKIESYAVSIPELSFKQAYELVCSLASIFNGK
-1162 KKNKSQYYIVDIPR
+1162 INMIN
-1176 TKSTELYKN
+1176 L
-1185 SITTSNYLAK
+1185 
-1195 VLRSSGVEF
+1195 SS
-1204 EELIYPALLKNQV
+1204 
-1217 IEYGGQRF
+1217 
-1225 YVVSSG
+1225 
-1231 ELRNG
+1231 
-1236 VAPSFSY
+1236 
-1243 DDYAMISNYFDGN
+1243 
-1256 KDENATALIIYDLL
+1256 
-1270 SKTISSRMPV
+1270 
-1280 LADRLK
+1280 
-1286 LDSKRAA
+1286 
-1293 FSALDC
+1293 
-1299 EDSKKVLVSL
+1299 
-1309 LNTINGSKVP
+1309 
-1319 SDTTKIGGPTR
+1319 IGGPKFAGCMRATFNN
-1330 TERICISIAA
+1330 EINNSN
-1340 QLNKNPAEFSVIEQS
+1340 NKFYVIDQS

>member
-76 SLFDEEMEKVDPE
+76 SLFDGEMAKVDPE

-203 IDEVDSEK
+203 IDEIDSEK
-211 LRKVFEDS
+211 LRKVFEDT

-224 EKKDEALKI
+224 EKKDEALKV

-294 LQKAYSAYILMDI
+294 LLKAYSAYILMDI

-314 SVSYSMVEKYNKYGE
+314 SVSYSMVAKYNKYGE

-436 MNAIVDAQEKFYPF
+436 MNAIIDAQEKFYPF

-499 DKIYPWNWEEI
+499 EKIYPWNWEEI

-515 SAREFI
+515 SARKFI

-548 VLNELNGARWSQDND
+548 VLNELNGAKWSQDND

-600 ETFPHVKGGQGEGKF
+600 EAFPHVKGGQGEGKF

-690 KKLLTGIKTEVDFR
+690 KKLLAGIKTEVDFR

-780 EKIAGKPAAHIY
+780 AKIAGKPAAHIY

-948 QMEGFINRQLVETS
+948 QMEGFIGRVPKSGVSKHFRCLKE
-962 QIVKFVRML
+962 VRL
-971 LKSQYPDTEICSIKA
+971 F
-986 SLSHEIREKYNLPK
+986 PK
-1000 IREVNDYH
+1000 I
-1008 HAHDAFLACEMGR
+1008 
-1021 FLSIRYEEA
+1021 
-1030 FTNPVGLTK
+1030 
-1039 LMRKFVKKESEE
+1039 
-1051 AQKQHRI
+1051 
-1058 PGTTLFFVASFSKP
+1058 
-1072 GFDLETGEVIK
+1072 
-1083 DEWNPIEEVEK
+1083 
-1094 IKRTF
+1094 
-1099 GFKQCFVSR
+1099 
-1108 MPEMTSGTFWDE
+1108 
-1120 TVYSPKN
+1120 
-1127 KTMKL
+1127 
-1132 ALPVKGNL
+1132 
-1140 LPEKYGSYS
+1140 
-1149 SIQLSFSAICRGK
+1149 
-1162 KKNKSQYYIVDIPR
+1162 
-1176 TKSTELYKN
+1176 
-1185 SITTSNYLAK
+1185 
-1195 VLRSSGVEF
+1195 
-1204 EELIYPALLKNQV
+1204 
-1217 IEYGGQRF
+1217 
-1225 YVVSSG
+1225 
-1231 ELRNG
+1231 
-1236 VAPSFSY
+1236 
-1243 DDYAMISNYFDGN
+1243 
-1256 KDENATALIIYDLL
+1256 
-1270 SKTISSRMPV
+1270 
-1280 LADRLK
+1280 
-1286 LDSKRAA
+1286 
-1293 FSALDC
+1293 
-1299 EDSKKVLVSL
+1299 
-1309 LNTINGSKVP
+1309 
-1319 SDTTKIGGPTR
+1319 
-1330 TERICISIAA
+1330 
-1340 QLNKNPAEFSVIEQS
+1340 
-1355 VTGMFERRRRIG
+1355 
-1367 L
+1367 

>member
-1 MNLRN
+1 MNFRN
-6 IPSYNVGLDIGT
+6 ISSYNVGLDIGT

-126 YKSYP
+126 YQSYP
-131 TIYHLRKHLIESD
+131 TIYHLRKHLTESN

-197 AAYDFE
+197 SAYDFE
-203 IDEVDSEK
+203 VDEVDSEK
-211 LRKVFEDS
+211 LRKVFEDT

-224 EKKDEALKI
+224 EKKDEALKT
-233 LTLEDK
+233 LALEDK
-239 KIAKELINAVLGYKA
+239 KVAKELINAVLGYKA

-314 SVSYSMVEKYNKYGE
+314 SVSYSMVAKYIKYGE

-436 MNAIVDAQEKFYPF
+436 MNAIIDAQEKFYPF

-478 ALDASGKPRFAWSK
+478 ALDVSGKPRFAWSK

-499 DKIYPWNWEEI
+499 EKIYPWNWEEI

-521 QRMTGT
+521 HRMTGT

-563 KWYRFDAEDRL
+563 KWYRFDADDRI

-585 SVSFKKV
+585 SVSFKKL

-780 EKIAGKPAAHIY
+780 AKIAGKPAAHIY

-804 GKRTTKRN
+804 SEKRTDK
-812 ENIKKMLSELKEE
+812 IKKLLSELRLED
-825 YKNADIFTQLDKH
+825 KNADVLKELNEYAGKNLDK
-838 SDEQL
+838 
-843 SKRLSLYFMQNGKSM
+843 RLALYFMQNGKSM
-858 YSGKAI
+858 YSGNAI
-864 EINLI
+864 DIRRVS
-869 ADNTYCQ
+869 DNSYCQ

-934 KKYKNLTR
+934 KKYNNLTR

-948 QMEGFINRQLVETS
+948 QMEGFINRQLVETG

-1058 PGTTLFFVASFSKP
+1058 PGTTPFFVASFSKP
-1072 GFDLETGEVIK
+1072 GFDLETGEVTR

-1094 IKRTF
+1094 IRRTF
-1099 GFKQCFVSR
+1099 DFKDCFISR
-1108 MPEMTSGTFWDE
+1108 MPEMTSGAFWDE
-1120 TVYSPKN
+1120 TVYSPKGKPMKLIELKKNLPVENYGGYTNENSALFTVYKSKKDEIHLNFSPIPLTLISYRNNINELIQTYIKNVSNSMGEDLVELVIPQIYKYQKIEWNNQKFYITGKQEIRSCASVFFSQQDMRVLEKFKKSDTYEDDEILQVFENFLNRARIQSNKLFNQLKLEGAVAKSSSLTRRQTYELLISLASIFSGKIN
-1127 KTMKL
+1127 KTDL
-1132 ALPVKGNL
+1132 
-1140 LPEKYGSYS
+1140 S
-1149 SIQLSFSAICRGK
+1149 SIG
-1162 KKNKSQYYIVDIPR
+1162 
-1176 TKSTELYKN
+1176 
-1185 SITTSNYLAK
+1185 
-1195 VLRSSGVEF
+1195 
-1204 EELIYPALLKNQV
+1204 
-1217 IEYGGQRF
+1217 
-1225 YVVSSG
+1225 
-1231 ELRNG
+1231 
-1236 VAPSFSY
+1236 
-1243 DDYAMISNYFDGN
+1243 
-1256 KDENATALIIYDLL
+1256 
-1270 SKTISSRMPV
+1270 
-1280 LADRLK
+1280 
-1286 LDSKRAA
+1286 
-1293 FSALDC
+1293 
-1299 EDSKKVLVSL
+1299 
-1309 LNTINGSKVP
+1309 GSKFAGTMRP
-1319 SDTTKIGGPTR
+1319 DLTK
-1330 TERICISIAA
+1330 
-1340 QLNKNPAEFSVIEQS
+1340 EFNDSCNIFFVIDQS

>member
-76 SLFDEEMEKVDPE
+76 SLFDEEMTKVDPE

-224 EKKDEALKI
+224 EKKDEALKV

-268 FSFDNDEQKEAFISS
+268 FSFDNDEQKEAFIAS

-314 SVSYSMVEKYNKYGE
+314 SVSYSMVAKYNKYGE

-341 CPTKYSEFFRGE
+341 CSTKYSEFFRGE

-395 TAAISDSRYKEMM
+395 TAAISDSRYREMM
-408 TKFVNGKFLRRLKT
+408 TKFANGKFLRRLKT

-436 MNAIVDAQEKFYPF
+436 MNAIIDAQEKFYPF
-450 LSDIRHKL
+450 LSEIRHKL

-585 SVSFKKV
+585 SVSFKKL

-600 ETFPHVKGGQGEGKF
+600 EAFPHVKGGQGEGKF

-780 EKIAGKPAAHIY
+780 AKIAGKPAAHIY
-792 IESTRDEDEKKR
+792 IESTRDEDEEKR
-804 GKRTTKRN
+804 GKRTSKRN
-812 ENIKKMLSELKEE
+812 ENIKKMLSEIKDE
-825 YKNADIFTQLDKH
+825 YKNADIFKQLAEH
-838 SDEQL
+838 SDGQL
-843 SKRLSLYFMQNGKSM
+843 GKRLSLYFMQNGKSM

-864 EINLI
+864 DIRRI
-869 ADNTYCQ
+869 SDNTYCQ

-898 SEENQRKGDSLL
+898 SDENQRKGDSLL
-910 LDADIRRKMAG
+910 LDADVRRKMAD

-1058 PGTTLFFVASFSKP
+1058 PGTTPFFVASFSKP
-1072 GFDLETGEVIK
+1072 GFDLETGEVTR

-1094 IKRTF
+1094 IRRTF
-1099 GFKQCFVSR
+1099 DFKDCYISR
-1108 MPEMTSGTFWDE
+1108 MPEMTNGTFWDE
-1120 TVYSPKN
+1120 TIYSPKGKV
-1127 KTMKL
+1127 KTLIETK
-1132 ALPVKGNL
+1132 KNL
-1140 LPEKYGSYS
+1140 SVEKYGGYS
-1149 SIQLSFSAICRGK
+1149 GENSAFFFIYKSKGESEHLNFAPFPLSLATRKDDIYHLIETYAVDLCREAKETFTGIIIPQIYKYQKIEWNGQQFYITGKQEIRSAASIFFSQQDQLCLIKYDSNSSSVGEEMLEVFERFSQRAYK
-1162 KKNKSQYYIVDIPR
+1162 QSEK
-1176 TKSTELYKN
+1176 LYKQ
-1185 SITTSNYLAK
+1185 
-1195 VLRSSGVEF
+1195 
-1204 EELIYPALLKNQV
+1204 LKLEDSRQV
-1217 IEYGGQRF
+1217 ICDLSNQQVYEIICGLASIFNGKINMLNLSMIGGSKYSGCMRPSI
-1225 YVVSSG
+1225 SS
-1231 ELRNG
+1231 E
-1236 VAPSFSY
+1236 
-1243 DDYAMISNYFDGN
+1243 IN
-1256 KDENATALIIYDLL
+1256 KKENA
-1270 SKTISSRMPV
+1270 
-1280 LADRLK
+1280 
-1286 LDSKRAA
+1286 
-1293 FSALDC
+1293 F
-1299 EDSKKVLVSL
+1299 
-1309 LNTINGSKVP
+1309 
-1319 SDTTKIGGPTR
+1319 
-1330 TERICISIAA
+1330 
-1340 QLNKNPAEFSVIEQS
+1340 FVIDQS

>member
-28 NGNLC
+28 DGNLC

-76 SLFDEEMEKVDPE
+76 SLFDEEMAKVDPE

-97 KLRVEDREE
+97 KLRAEDREE
-106 GHREYRYPFFNSSD
+106 GHREYRFPFFNNSD

-131 TIYHLRKHLIESD
+131 TIYHLRKHLIESN

-183 AIEELLNALVLWAD
+183 AVEELLNALVLWAD

-203 IDEVDSEK
+203 IDEIDSEK
-211 LRKVFEDS
+211 LRKVFEDT

-224 EKKDEALKI
+224 EKKDEALKV

-283 VPDEGMALYEA
+283 VPDEGMTLYEA

-314 SVSYSMVEKYNKYGE
+314 SVSYSMVAKYNRYKE

-335 DLVKEY
+335 DLVKVFCPDEY
-341 CPTKYSEFFRGE
+341 SQFFKGE
-353 HYDAPYQKDYDK
+353 RYKAPYQKNYDK
-365 SKAKGYTKYN
+365 SKAKGYTRYN

-395 TAAISDSRYKEMM
+395 TTAVSDSRYQDMM
-408 TKFVNGKFLRRLKT
+408 TKFANGKFLRRLKT

-436 MNAIVDAQEKFYPF
+436 MNAIIDAQEKFYPF
-450 LSDIRHKL
+450 LFDIRHKL

-468 YVGPLTQKGA
+468 YVGPLTQKSA

-499 DKIYPWNWEEI
+499 EKIYPWNWEEI

-548 VLNELNGARWSQDND
+548 VLNELNGAKWSQDND

-600 ETFPHVKGGQGEGKF
+600 EAFPHVKGGQGEGKF
-615 ESKLSSHHFFKE
+615 ESKLSSYHFFKE

-658 KEETTKKYGDVLTAE
+658 KEETTKKYGDVLTNE

-780 EKIAGKPAAHIY
+780 AKIAGKPAAHIY
-792 IESTRDEDEKKR
+792 IESTRDEDEEKR

-812 ENIKKMLSELKEE
+812 ENIKKMLSELKDE
-825 YKNADIFTQLDKH
+825 YKNTDIFTQLADH

-864 EINLI
+864 DINRI

-921 LWHELHRVKLIGD
+921 IWHELHRVKLIGD

-986 SLSHEIREKYNLPK
+986 SLSHEIREKYDLPK

-1021 FLSIRYEEA
+1021 FLSIRYKEA
-1030 FTNPVGLTK
+1030 FTNPVRLTK

-1058 PGTTLFFVASFSKP
+1058 PGTTPFFVASFSKP
-1072 GFDLETGEVIK
+1072 GFDLDTGEVTR

-1094 IKRTF
+1094 IRRTF
-1099 GFKQCFVSR
+1099 DFKDCFISR
-1108 MPEMTSGTFWDE
+1108 MPEMTSGAFWDE
-1120 TVYSPKN
+1120 TVYSPKGKE
-1127 KTMKL
+1127 KTLIEMKKDL
-1132 ALPVKGNL
+1132 SV
-1140 LPEKYGSYS
+1140 EKYGGYSGENSAFFFIYKSKGESEHLNFAPFPLALATRKDDMYHLIESY
-1149 SIQLSFSAICRGK
+1149 AIELCQEAKETFTGIIIPQIYKYQKIEWNGQQFYLTGK
-1162 KKNKSQYYIVDIPR
+1162 KDIR
-1176 TKSTELYKN
+1176 N
-1185 SITTSNYLAK
+1185 SVAVFMSRDDMKI
-1195 VLRSSGVEF
+1195 
-1204 EELIYPALLKNQV
+1204 LLKYKTNTIDSNV
-1217 IEYGGQRF
+1217 E
-1225 YVVSSG
+1225 
-1231 ELRNG
+1231 
-1236 VAPSFSY
+1236 
-1243 DDYAMISNYFDGN
+1243 MIAVLKRLVERAKAKS
-1256 KDENATALIIYDLL
+1256 EMLI
-1270 SKTISSRMPV
+1270 KQ
-1280 LADRLK
+1280 LK
-1286 LDSKRAA
+1286 LDGI
-1293 FSALDC
+1293 D
-1299 EDSKKVLVSL
+1299 KKVSSL
-1309 LNTINGSKVP
+1309 NVQQIFDLICGLSSIFRGSEPVVNLGVIGGSKQAGRMQPDMNKKLNDP
-1319 SDTTKIGGPTR
+1319 SNI
-1330 TERICISIAA
+1330 
-1340 QLNKNPAEFSVIEQS
+1340 FYVIDQS

>member
-76 SLFDEEMEKVDPE
+76 SLFDEEMTKVDPE
-89 FFIRLRQS
+89 FFICLRQS

-224 EKKDEALKI
+224 EKKDEALKV

-268 FSFDNDEQKEAFISS
+268 FSFDNDEQKEAFIAS

-314 SVSYSMVEKYNKYGE
+314 SVSYSMVAKYNKYGE

-341 CPTKYSEFFRGE
+341 CSTKYSEFFRGE
-353 HYDAPYQKDYDK
+353 RYEAPYQKDYDK

-386 KEVENLFKD
+386 KEVENLFKG
-395 TAAISDSRYKEMM
+395 TAATSDPRYQDMM
-408 TKFVNGKFLRRLKT
+408 TKFANGKFLRRLKT

-436 MNAIVDAQEKFYPF
+436 MNAIIDAQEKFYPF
-450 LSDIRHKL
+450 LSEIRHKL

-478 ALDASGKPRFAWSK
+478 ALDAFGKPRFAWSK

-515 SAREFI
+515 SARKFI

-563 KWYRFDAEDRL
+563 KWYRFDANDRL

-585 SVSFKKV
+585 SVSFKKL
-592 EDWLKQRG
+592 EDWLRQRG
-600 ETFPHVKGGQGEGKF
+600 EAFPHVKGGQGEGKF

-780 EKIAGKPAAHIY
+780 AKIAGKPATHIY

-812 ENIKKMLSELKEE
+812 ENIKKMLSELKDE
-825 YKNADIFTQLDKH
+825 YKNADIFTQLSKH

-864 EINLI
+864 DINRI

-921 LWHELHRVKLIGD
+921 IWHELHRVKLIGD

-986 SLSHEIREKYNLPK
+986 SLSHEIREKYDFPK

-1021 FLSIRYEEA
+1021 FLSIRYKEA

-1058 PGTTLFFVASFSKP
+1058 PGTTPFFVASFSRP
-1072 GFDLETGEVIK
+1072 GFDLETGEVTR

-1149 SIQLSFSAICRGK
+1149 SIQLSFSAICKGK
-1162 KKNKSQYYIVDIPR
+1162 KKNKSQYYVVDIPR

-1195 VLRSSGVEF
+1195 VLESSGVEF

-1256 KDENATALIIYDLL
+1256 QDENATALIIYDLL

-1330 TERICISIAA
+1330 TERICISISA

>member
-76 SLFDEEMEKVDPE
+76 SLFDEEMAKVDPE

-106 GHREYRYPFFNSSD
+106 GHKEYRYPFFNSSD

-197 AAYDFE
+197 TAYDFE

-211 LRKVFEDS
+211 LRKVFEDT

-224 EKKDEALKI
+224 EKKDEALKV

-268 FSFDNDEQKEAFISS
+268 FSFDNDEQREAFIAS
-283 VPDEGMALYEA
+283 VPDEGMAFYEA

-314 SVSYSMVEKYNKYGE
+314 SVSYSMVAKYNKYGE

-341 CPTKYSEFFRGE
+341 CSTKYSEFFRGE
-353 HYDAPYQKDYDK
+353 RYEAPYQKDYDK
-365 SKAKGYTKYN
+365 SKVKGYTKYN

-386 KEVENLFKD
+386 KEVENLFKG
-395 TAAISDSRYKEMM
+395 TAATSDSRYQDMM
-408 TKFVNGKFLRRLKT
+408 TKFANGKFLRRLKT

-436 MNAIVDAQEKFYPF
+436 MNAIIDAQEKFYPF
-450 LSDIRHKL
+450 LSEIRHKL

-468 YVGPLTQKGA
+468 YVGPLTQKSA

-499 DKIYPWNWEEI
+499 EKIYPWNWEEI
-510 IDKGA
+510 IDKSG
-515 SAREFI
+515 SAVKFI
-521 QRMTGT
+521 ERMTGT

-548 VLNELNGARWSQDND
+548 VLNELNGAKWSQDND
-563 KWYRFDAEDRL
+563 KWYRFDADDRL

-585 SVSFKKV
+585 SVSFKKL

-600 ETFPHVKGGQGEGKF
+600 EAFPHVKGGQGEGKF

-627 LLGTDEWSDQTKQM
+627 LLGTDQTRQM

-649 TLFEDKKIL
+649 TLFEDKTVL

-678 CGHRFTGWGRLS
+678 CDHRFMGWGRLS

-780 EKIAGKPAAHIY
+780 AKIAGKPAVHIY

-812 ENIKKMLSELKEE
+812 ENIKKMLSELKDE
-825 YKNADIFTQLDKH
+825 YKNADIFTQLAKH

-864 EINLI
+864 EINRI
-869 ADNTYCQ
+869 ADNAYCQ

-971 LKSQYPDTEICSIKA
+971 LKSHYPDTEICSIKA
-986 SLSHEIREKYNLPK
+986 SLSHEIREKYDLPK

-1021 FLSIRYEEA
+1021 FLSIRYKEA

-1051 AQKQHRI
+1051 AQKQHRM
-1058 PGTTLFFVASFSKP
+1058 PGTTPFFVASFSKP
-1072 GFDLETGEVIK
+1072 GFDLETGEVTR

-1108 MPEMTSGTFWDE
+1108 MPEMTSGAFWKE
-1120 TVYSPKN
+1120 TVYTPKD
-1127 KTMKL
+1127 KTMTL

-1149 SIQLSFSAICRGK
+1149 SVQPSFLAICRGK
-1162 KKNKSQYYIVDIPR
+1162 KKNKSQYYVVDIPR
-1176 TKSTELYKN
+1176 TKSVELYKN
-1185 SITTSNYLAK
+1185 STKTSDYLSK
-1195 VLRSSGVEF
+1195 VLESSGVEF

-1217 IEYGGQRF
+1217 IEYDGQRF
-1225 YVVSSG
+1225 YVVSSA

-1243 DDYAMISNYFDGN
+1243 EDYVMISNYFDGN
-1256 KDENATALIIYDLL
+1256 QNEDANALVIYDLL
-1270 SKTISSRMPV
+1270 WNIISTRMPV

-1286 LDSKRAA
+1286 LDSKRAVFA
-1293 FSALDC
+1293 TLNL
-1299 EDSKKVLVSL
+1299 EDEKKVIISL
-1309 LNTINGSKVP
+1309 LNAINGSTVP
-1319 SDTTKIGGPTR
+1319 SDTKKIGGSTR
-1330 TERICISIAA
+1330 TERLFISIST
-1340 QLNKNPAEFSVIEQS
+1340 QLNRSSVEFYVIEQS

>member
-1 MNLRN
+1 M
-6 IPSYNVGLDIGT
+6 
-18 GSVGWAVTDE
+18 
-28 NGNLC
+28 
-33 HFKNRPTWGSRIFPS
+33 
-48 ANTAAE
+48 
-54 TRLKRG
+54 
-60 QRRRYDR
+60 
-67 RRQRLDLLQ
+67 
-76 SLFDEEMEKVDPE
+76 M
-89 FFIRLRQS
+89 
-97 KLRVEDREE
+97 
-106 GHREYRYPFFNSSD
+106 
-120 FTERMY
+120 
-126 YKSYP
+126 
-131 TIYHLRKHLIESD
+131 
-144 QQEDLRLIYLAFHN
+144 
-158 IVKTRGNFLYQDTP
+158 
-172 SLSAKDASMSE
+172 AKFA
-183 AIEELLNALVLWAD
+183 
-197 AAYDFE
+197 
-203 IDEVDSEK
+203 
-211 LRKVFEDS
+211 
-219 SLTRA
+219 
-224 EKKDEALKI
+224 
-233 LTLEDK
+233 
-239 KIAKELINAVLGYKA
+239 
-254 NFNTIFKIEAEKSA
+254 
-268 FSFDNDEQKEAFISS
+268 
-283 VPDEGMALYEA
+283 
-294 LQKAYSAYILMDI
+294 
-307 IEDANGK
+307 
-314 SVSYSMVEKYNKYGE
+314 
-329 DLKTLK
+329 
-335 DLVKEY
+335 
-341 CPTKYSEFFRGE
+341 
-353 HYDAPYQKDYDK
+353 
-365 SKAKGYTKYN
+365 
-375 EVRGAKYDDFK
+375 
-386 KEVENLFKD
+386 
-395 TAAISDSRYKEMM
+395 
-408 TKFVNGKFLRRLKT
+408 NGKFLRRLKT

-436 MNAIVDAQEKFYPF
+436 MNAIIDAQERFYPF
-450 LSDIRHKL
+450 LSEIRHKL

-499 DKIYPWNWEEI
+499 EKIYPWNWEEI
-510 IDKGA
+510 IDKSG
-515 SAREFI
+515 SAVKFI
-521 QRMTGT
+521 ERMTGT

-563 KWYRFDAEDRL
+563 KWYRFDADDRL

-585 SVSFKKV
+585 SVSFKKL

-600 ETFPHVKGGQGEGKF
+600 EAFPHVKGGQGEGKF

-678 CGHRFTGWGRLS
+678 CGHRFTGWGHLS

-739 NKEIEAHNEKY
+739 SKEIEAHNEKY
-750 FSKDQSVEDLPGSPA
+750 FSNDLSVKDLPGSPA

-780 EKIAGKPAAHIY
+780 AKIAGKPAAHIY

-804 GKRTTKRN
+804 GKRTIKRN
-812 ENIKKMLSELKEE
+812 ENIKKMLSELKDE
-825 YKNADIFTQLDKH
+825 YKNADILKDLAKYG
-838 SDEQL
+838 DEQL

-864 EINLI
+864 DINLI
-869 ADNTYCQ
+869 TDNSYCQ

-934 KKYKNLTR
+934 KKYRNLTR

-971 LKSQYPDTEICSIKA
+971 LKSQYLDTEICSIKA
-986 SLSHEIREKYNLPK
+986 SLSHEIREKYDLPK

-1021 FLSIRYEEA
+1021 FLSIRYKEA

-1058 PGTTLFFVASFSKP
+1058 PGTTPFFVASFSKP
-1072 GFDLETGEVIK
+1072 GFDLETGEVTR

-1094 IKRTF
+1094 IRRTF
-1099 GFKQCFVSR
+1099 DFKDCFISR
-1108 MPEMTSGTFWDE
+1108 MPEMTSGAFWDE
-1120 TVYSPKN
+1120 TVYSPKGKE
-1127 KTMKL
+1127 KTLIEMKKDL
-1132 ALPVKGNL
+1132 SV
-1140 LPEKYGSYS
+1140 EKYGGYSGENSAFFFIYKSKGESEHLNFAPFPLALATRKDDMYHLIESY
-1149 SIQLSFSAICRGK
+1149 AIELCQEAKETFTGIIIPQIYKYQKIEWNGQQFYLTGK
-1162 KKNKSQYYIVDIPR
+1162 KDIR
-1176 TKSTELYKN
+1176 N
-1185 SITTSNYLAK
+1185 SAAVFMSRDDLKI
-1195 VLRSSGVEF
+1195 
-1204 EELIYPALLKNQV
+1204 LLKYKTNTIDSNV
-1217 IEYGGQRF
+1217 E
-1225 YVVSSG
+1225 
-1231 ELRNG
+1231 
-1236 VAPSFSY
+1236 
-1243 DDYAMISNYFDGN
+1243 MIAVLKRLVERAKAKS
-1256 KDENATALIIYDLL
+1256 EMLI
-1270 SKTISSRMPV
+1270 KQ
-1280 LADRLK
+1280 LK
-1286 LDSKRAA
+1286 LDGI
-1293 FSALDC
+1293 D
-1299 EDSKKVLVSL
+1299 KKVSSL
-1309 LNTINGSKVP
+1309 NAQQIFDLICGLSLIFRGSEPVVNLGVIGGSKQAGRMQP
-1319 SDTTKIGGPTR
+1319 DMNKK
-1330 TERICISIAA
+1330 
-1340 QLNKNPAEFSVIEQS
+1340 LNDPGNVFYVIDQS

>member
-76 SLFDEEMEKVDPE
+76 SLFDEEMIKVDPE

-203 IDEVDSEK
+203 IDEIDSEK
-211 LRKVFEDS
+211 LRKVFEDT
-219 SLTRA
+219 SLARA
-224 EKKDEALKI
+224 EKKDEALKV

-254 NFNTIFKIEAEKSA
+254 NFNIIFKIEAEKSA
-268 FSFDNDEQKEAFISS
+268 FSFDNDEQREAFIAS

-314 SVSYSMVEKYNKYGE
+314 SVSYSMVAKYNKYGE

-341 CPTKYSEFFRGE
+341 CSTKYSEFFRGE
-353 HYDAPYQKDYDK
+353 RYKAPYQKDYDK

-375 EVRGAKYDDFK
+375 EVRGAKYDEFK

-395 TAAISDSRYKEMM
+395 TAATSDPRYQDMM
-408 TKFVNGKFLRRLKT
+408 IKFANGKFLRRLKT

-436 MNAIVDAQEKFYPF
+436 MNAIIDAQERFYPF
-450 LSDIRHKL
+450 LSEIRHKL

-499 DKIYPWNWEEI
+499 EKIYPWNWEEI

-548 VLNELNGARWSQDND
+548 VLNELNGAKWSQDND
-563 KWYRFDAEDRL
+563 KWYRFDADDRL

-585 SVSFKKV
+585 SVSFKKL

-600 ETFPHVKGGQGEGKF
+600 EAFPHVKGGQGEGKF

-780 EKIAGKPAAHIY
+780 AKIAGKPATHIY
-792 IESTRDEDEKKR
+792 IESTRDDEEKKR
-804 GKRTTKRN
+804 SEKRADKIKRL
-812 ENIKKMLSELKEE
+812 LSELRSEDKNVDVLKELNE
-825 YKNADIFTQLDKH
+825 YVGKNLDK
-838 SDEQL
+838 
-843 SKRLSLYFMQNGKSM
+843 RLTLYFMQNGKSM
-858 YSGKAI
+858 YSGNAI
-864 EINLI
+864 DIRRVL
-869 ADNTYCQ
+869 DNTYCQ

-934 KKYKNLTR
+934 KKYANLTR

-971 LKSQYPDTEICSIKA
+971 LKSQYSDTEIYSIKA
-986 SLSHEIREKYNLPK
+986 SLSHEIREKYDLPK

-1021 FLSIRYEEA
+1021 FLSTRYKEA

-1058 PGTTLFFVASFSKP
+1058 PGTTPFFVASFSKP
-1072 GFDLETGEVIK
+1072 GFDLETGEVTR

-1094 IKRTF
+1094 IRRTF
-1099 GFKQCFVSR
+1099 DFKDCFISR
-1108 MPEMTSGTFWDE
+1108 MPEMTSGAFWDE
-1120 TVYSPKN
+1120 TVYSPKGKPMKLIELKKNLAVENYGGYTNENSALFTVYKSKKDEIRLNFSPIPLTLTSYKNDINELILTYIKNVSNSMGEDLVELVIPQIYKYQKIEWNNQKFYITGKQEIRSCASVFFSQQDMRVLEKFKKLDTYEDDEILQVFENFLNRARVQSNKLFNQLKLEDAVAKSLNLTRRQTYELLISLASIFSGKIN
-1127 KTMKL
+1127 KTDL
-1132 ALPVKGNL
+1132 
-1140 LPEKYGSYS
+1140 S
-1149 SIQLSFSAICRGK
+1149 SIG
-1162 KKNKSQYYIVDIPR
+1162 
-1176 TKSTELYKN
+1176 
-1185 SITTSNYLAK
+1185 
-1195 VLRSSGVEF
+1195 
-1204 EELIYPALLKNQV
+1204 
-1217 IEYGGQRF
+1217 
-1225 YVVSSG
+1225 
-1231 ELRNG
+1231 
-1236 VAPSFSY
+1236 
-1243 DDYAMISNYFDGN
+1243 
-1256 KDENATALIIYDLL
+1256 
-1270 SKTISSRMPV
+1270 
-1280 LADRLK
+1280 
-1286 LDSKRAA
+1286 
-1293 FSALDC
+1293 
-1299 EDSKKVLVSL
+1299 
-1309 LNTINGSKVP
+1309 GSKFAGTMRP
-1319 SDTTKIGGPTR
+1319 DLTK
-1330 TERICISIAA
+1330 
-1340 QLNKNPAEFSVIEQS
+1340 EFNDSRNIFFVIDQS

>member
-76 SLFDEEMEKVDPE
+76 SLFDEEMTKVDPE

-183 AIEELLNALVLWAD
+183 AIEELLNALVLWAGT
-197 AAYDFE
+197 AYDFE
-203 IDEVDSEK
+203 IDSEK

-224 EKKDEALKI
+224 EKKDEALKV

-254 NFNTIFKIEAEKSA
+254 NFSTIFKIEAEKSA
-268 FSFDNDEQKEAFISS
+268 FSFDNDEQREAFIAS
-283 VPDEGMALYEA
+283 VPDEGMVLYEA

-314 SVSYSMVEKYNKYGE
+314 SVSYSMVAKYNKYGE
-329 DLKTLK
+329 DLKNLK

-341 CPTKYSEFFRGE
+341 CSTKYSEFFRGE
-353 HYDAPYQKDYDK
+353 RYEAPYQKDYDK

-395 TAAISDSRYKEMM
+395 TAATSDPRYQDMM
-408 TKFVNGKFLRRLKT
+408 TKFANGKFLRRLKT

-436 MNAIVDAQEKFYPF
+436 MNAIIDAQEKFYPF
-450 LSDIRHKL
+450 LSEIRYKL
-458 NSLVTFRIPY
+458 NFLVTFRIPY

-478 ALDASGKPRFAWSK
+478 ALDTSGKPRFAWSK

-499 DKIYPWNWEEI
+499 EKIYPWNWEEI
-510 IDKGA
+510 IDKSG
-515 SAREFI
+515 SAVKFI
-521 QRMTGT
+521 ERMTGT

-548 VLNELNGARWSQDND
+548 VLNELNGAKWSQDND
-563 KWYRFDAEDRL
+563 KWYRFDADDRL

-585 SVSFKKV
+585 SVSFKKL

-600 ETFPHVKGGQGEGKF
+600 EAFPHVKGGQGEGKF

-704 KMSVMDLLV
+704 KMSVMDLLI

-739 NKEIEAHNEKY
+739 SKEIEAHNEKY

-780 EKIAGKPAAHIY
+780 AKIAGKPAAHIY
-792 IESTRDEDEKKR
+792 IESTRDDEEKKR
-804 GKRTTKRN
+804 SEKRADKIKRL
-812 ENIKKMLSELKEE
+812 LSELRPEDKNTDVLKELNE
-825 YKNADIFTQLDKH
+825 YVGKNLDK
-838 SDEQL
+838 
-843 SKRLSLYFMQNGKSM
+843 RLTLYFMQNGKSM

-864 EINLI
+864 DIRRVS
-869 ADNTYCQ
+869 DNTYCQ
-876 IDHVLPQS
+876 IDHILPQS
-884 YIKDDSFEN
+884 YIKDDSLEN

-898 SEENQRKGDSLL
+898 SDENQHKGDSLL

-921 LWHELHRVKLIGD
+921 IWHELHRVKLIGD

-986 SLSHEIREKYNLPK
+986 SLSHEIREKYDLPK

-1021 FLSIRYEEA
+1021 FLSIRYKEA

-1058 PGTTLFFVASFSKP
+1058 PGTTPFFVASFSRP
-1072 GFDLETGEVIK
+1072 GFDLETGEVTR

-1094 IKRTF
+1094 IKKTF
-1099 GFKQCFVSR
+1099 DFKQCFVSR
-1108 MPEMTSGTFWDE
+1108 MPEMTSGAFWDE
-1120 TVYSPKN
+1120 TVYSPKGKE
-1127 KTMKL
+1127 KTLIEMKKDL
-1132 ALPVKGNL
+1132 SV
-1140 LPEKYGSYS
+1140 EKYGGYS
-1149 SIQLSFSAICRGK
+1149 GENSAFFFIYKSKGESEHLNFAPFPLSLATRKDDIYHLIETYAIDLCREAKETFTGIIIPQIYKYQKIEWNGQQFYLTGK
-1162 KKNKSQYYIVDIPR
+1162 KEIRSAASIFFSQQDQLCLIKYGSNSSSVSEEMLEAFERFSQRAY
-1176 TKSTELYKN
+1176 KQSEKLYKQ
-1185 SITTSNYLAK
+1185 
-1195 VLRSSGVEF
+1195 
-1204 EELIYPALLKNQV
+1204 LKLEDSRQV
-1217 IEYGGQRF
+1217 ICDLSNQQVYEIICGLASIFNGKINMLNLSVIGGSK
-1225 YVVSSG
+1225 YSG
-1231 ELRNG
+1231 CMH
-1236 VAPSFSY
+1236 PS
-1243 DDYAMISNYFDGN
+1243 
-1256 KDENATALIIYDLL
+1256 
-1270 SKTISSRMPV
+1270 ISSEIN
-1280 LADRLK
+1280 
-1286 LDSKRAA
+1286 KR
-1293 FSALDC
+1293 
-1299 EDSKKVLVSL
+1299 E
-1309 LNTINGSKVP
+1309 NT
-1319 SDTTKIGGPTR
+1319 
-1330 TERICISIAA
+1330 
-1340 QLNKNPAEFSVIEQS
+1340 FFVIDQS

>member
-6 IPSYNVGLDIGT
+6 ISSYNVGLDIGT

-33 HFKNRPTWGSRIFPS
+33 HFKNRPTWGSRIFKS
-48 ANTAAE
+48 AETAAD
-54 TRLKRG
+54 TRKKRG
-60 QRRRYDR
+60 LRRRYDR

-76 SLFDEEMEKVDPE
+76 SLFDEEMIKVDPE

-97 KLRVEDREE
+97 KLRAEDREE
-106 GHREYRYPFFNSSD
+106 GHREYRFPFFNSSD

-158 IVKTRGNFLYQDTP
+158 IVKTRGNFLYQDNP

-183 AIEELLNALVLWAD
+183 AIEELLNALALWAD

-211 LRKVFEDS
+211 LRKVFEDT

-224 EKKDEALKI
+224 EKKDEALKV

-254 NFNTIFKIEAEKSA
+254 NFNTIFKIEAEKTA
-268 FSFDNDEQKEAFISS
+268 FSFDDEQQKETFIAS
-283 VPDEGMALYEA
+283 VPDEGMVLYEA

-314 SVSYSMVEKYNKYGE
+314 SISYSMVAKYNRYKE

-335 DLVKEY
+335 DLVKEF
-341 CPTKYSEFFRGE
+341 CLDEYSQFFKGE
-353 HYDAPYQKDYDK
+353 RYKAPYHKDYDK
-365 SKAKGYTKYN
+365 SNAKGYTRYN

-386 KEVENLFKD
+386 KEVENLFKG
-395 TAAISDSRYKEMM
+395 TAATSDSRYQDMM
-408 TKFVNGKFLRRLKT
+408 TKFANGKFLRRLKT

-436 MNAIVDAQEKFYPF
+436 MNAIIDAQEKFYPF
-450 LSDIRHKL
+450 LSEIRHKL

-468 YVGPLTQKGA
+468 YVGPLTQKSA

-499 DKIYPWNWEEI
+499 EKIYPWNWEEI
-510 IDKGA
+510 IDKSG
-515 SAREFI
+515 SAVKFI
-521 QRMTGT
+521 ERMTGT

-548 VLNELNGARWSQDND
+548 VLNELNGAKWSQDND
-563 KWYRFDAEDRL
+563 KWYRFDADDRL

-585 SVSFKKV
+585 SVSFKKL

-600 ETFPHVKGGQGEGKF
+600 EAFPHVKGGQGEGKF

-627 LLGTDEWSDQTKQM
+627 LLGTDEWSDQTRQM

-678 CGHRFTGWGRLS
+678 CGHRFMGWGRLS

-780 EKIAGKPAAHIY
+780 AKIAGKPAVHIY

-812 ENIKKMLSELKEE
+812 ENIKKMLSELKDE
-825 YKNADIFTQLDKH
+825 YKNADIFTQLAKH

-864 EINLI
+864 EINRI
-869 ADNTYCQ
+869 ADNAYCQ

-971 LKSQYPDTEICSIKA
+971 LKSHYPDTEICSIKA
-986 SLSHEIREKYNLPK
+986 SLSHEIREKYDLPK

-1021 FLSIRYEEA
+1021 FLSIRYKEA

-1051 AQKQHRI
+1051 AQKQHRM
-1058 PGTTLFFVASFSKP
+1058 PGTTPFFVASFSKP
-1072 GFDLETGEVIK
+1072 GFDLETGEVTR

-1108 MPEMTSGTFWDE
+1108 MPEMTSGAFWKE
-1120 TVYSPKN
+1120 TVYTPKD
-1127 KTMKL
+1127 KTMTL

-1149 SIQLSFSAICRGK
+1149 SVQPSFLAICRGK
-1162 KKNKSQYYIVDIPR
+1162 KKNKSQYYVVDIPR
-1176 TKSTELYKN
+1176 TKSVELYKN
-1185 SITTSNYLAK
+1185 STKTSDYLSK
-1195 VLRSSGVEF
+1195 VLESSGVEF

-1217 IEYGGQRF
+1217 IEYDGQRF
-1225 YVVSSG
+1225 YVVSSA

-1243 DDYAMISNYFDGN
+1243 EDYVMISNYFDGN
-1256 KDENATALIIYDLL
+1256 QNEDANALVIYDLL
-1270 SKTISSRMPV
+1270 WNIISTRMPV

-1286 LDSKRAA
+1286 LDSKRAVFA
-1293 FSALDC
+1293 TLNL
-1299 EDSKKVLVSL
+1299 EDEKKVIISL
-1309 LNTINGSKVP
+1309 LNVINGSTVP
-1319 SDTTKIGGPTR
+1319 SDTKKIGGSTR
-1330 TERICISIAA
+1330 TERLFISIST
-1340 QLNKNPAEFSVIEQS
+1340 QLNRSSVEFYVIEQS

>member
-1 MNLRN
+1 M
-6 IPSYNVGLDIGT
+6 
-18 GSVGWAVTDE
+18 
-28 NGNLC
+28 
-33 HFKNRPTWGSRIFPS
+33 
-48 ANTAAE
+48 
-54 TRLKRG
+54 
-60 QRRRYDR
+60 
-67 RRQRLDLLQ
+67 
-76 SLFDEEMEKVDPE
+76 
-89 FFIRLRQS
+89 
-97 KLRVEDREE
+97 
-106 GHREYRYPFFNSSD
+106 
-120 FTERMY
+120 
-126 YKSYP
+126 
-131 TIYHLRKHLIESD
+131 
-144 QQEDLRLIYLAFHN
+144 
-158 IVKTRGNFLYQDTP
+158 KTRGNFLYQDTP

-224 EKKDEALKI
+224 EKKDEALKV

-268 FSFDNDEQKEAFISS
+268 FSFDNDEQREAFIAS

-314 SVSYSMVEKYNKYGE
+314 SVSYSMVAKFNKYGE

-408 TKFVNGKFLRRLKT
+408 TKFANGKFLRRLKT

-436 MNAIVDAQEKFYPF
+436 MNAIIDAQERFYPF
-450 LSDIRHKL
+450 LSEIRHKL

-468 YVGPLTQKGA
+468 YVGPLTQKSA

-499 DKIYPWNWEEI
+499 EKIYPWNWEDI

-585 SVSFKKV
+585 SVSFKKL

-739 NKEIEAHNEKY
+739 NKEIETHNEKY

-780 EKIAGKPAAHIY
+780 AKIAGKPAAHIY

-825 YKNADIFTQLDKH
+825 YKNADIFKQLAEH

-843 SKRLSLYFMQNGKSM
+843 DKRLSLYFMQNGKSM
-858 YSGKAI
+858 YSGNAI
-864 EINLI
+864 DIRRVS
-869 ADNTYCQ
+869 DNTYCQ

-898 SEENQRKGDSLL
+898 SDENQRKGDSLL
-910 LDADIRRKMAG
+910 LDADVRRKMSG

-971 LKSQYPDTEICSIKA
+971 LKSQYPETEICSIKA

-1021 FLSIRYEEA
+1021 FLSI
-1030 FTNPVGLTK
+1030 TNPVGLTK

-1058 PGTTLFFVASFSKP
+1058 PGTTPFFVASFSKP
-1072 GFDLETGEVIK
+1072 GFDLETGEVTR

-1094 IKRTF
+1094 IKKTF
-1099 GFKQCFVSR
+1099 DFKDCFISR

-1120 TVYSPKN
+1120 TVYSPKG
-1127 KTMKL
+1127 KERTLIETK
-1132 ALPVKGNL
+1132 KNL
-1140 LPEKYGSYS
+1140 SVSKYGGYS
-1149 SIQLSFSAICRGK
+1149 GENSAFFFIYKSKGENEHLNFAPFPLSLATRKDYIYHLIEDYAVELCREAKETLTGIVIPQIYKYQKIEWNGQQFYLTGK
-1162 KKNKSQYYIVDIPR
+1162 KDIRNSAAVFMSREDMILILKYKTNTTDSNVEMIAVLKRLVERAKEKS
-1176 TKSTELYKN
+1176 EM
-1185 SITTSNYLAK
+1185 
-1195 VLRSSGVEF
+1195 
-1204 EELIYPALLKNQV
+1204 LIKQ
-1217 IEYGGQRF
+1217 
-1225 YVVSSG
+1225 
-1231 ELRNG
+1231 
-1236 VAPSFSY
+1236 
-1243 DDYAMISNYFDGN
+1243 
-1256 KDENATALIIYDLL
+1256 
-1270 SKTISSRMPV
+1270 
-1280 LADRLK
+1280 LK
-1286 LDSKRAA
+1286 LDGI
-1293 FSALDC
+1293 D
-1299 EDSKKVLVSL
+1299 KKVSSL
-1309 LNTINGSKVP
+1309 NARQIFDLICGLSSIFRGSEPVVNLDIIGGSKQAGRMQP
-1319 SDTTKIGGPTR
+1319 DMNKK
-1330 TERICISIAA
+1330 
-1340 QLNKNPAEFSVIEQS
+1340 LNDSSNIFYVIDQS

>member
-76 SLFDEEMEKVDPE
+76 YLFDGEMTKVDPE

-224 EKKDEALKI
+224 EKKDEALKV

-268 FSFDNDEQKEAFISS
+268 FSFDNDEQREAFIAS

-314 SVSYSMVEKYNKYGE
+314 SVSYSMVAKYNKYGE

-386 KEVENLFKD
+386 KEVENLFKG
-395 TAAISDSRYKEMM
+395 TAATSDPRYQNMM
-408 TKFVNGKFLRRLKT
+408 TKFANGKFLRRLKT

-436 MNAIVDAQEKFYPF
+436 MNAIIDAQEKFYPF
-450 LSDIRHKL
+450 LSEIRHKL

-468 YVGPLTQKGA
+468 YVGPLTQKSA

-499 DKIYPWNWEEI
+499 EKIYPWNWEEI

-548 VLNELNGARWSQDND
+548 VLNELNGAKWSLDND
-563 KWYRFDAEDRL
+563 KWYRFDADDRL

-600 ETFPHVKGGQGEGKF
+600 EAFPHVKGGQGEGKF
-615 ESKLSSHHFFKE
+615 ESKLSSYHFFKE

-750 FSKDQSVEDLPGSPA
+750 FSKEQSVEDLPGSPA

-780 EKIAGKPAAHIY
+780 AKIAGKPAAHIY
-792 IESTRDEDEKKR
+792 IESTRDEDEEKR
-804 GKRTTKRN
+804 GKRTSKRN
-812 ENIKKMLSELKEE
+812 ENIKKMLSEIKDE
-825 YKNADIFTQLDKH
+825 YKNADIFKQLAEH
-838 SDEQL
+838 SDGQL
-843 SKRLSLYFMQNGKSM
+843 GKRLSLYFMQNGKSM

-864 EINLI
+864 DIRRI
-869 ADNTYCQ
+869 SDNTYCQ

-898 SEENQRKGDSLL
+898 SDENQRKGDSLL
-910 LDADIRRKMAG
+910 LDADVRRKMAD

-1021 FLSIRYEEA
+1021 FLLIRYAEA

-1058 PGTTLFFVASFSKP
+1058 PGTTPFFVASFSRP

-1094 IKRTF
+1094 IKKTF
-1099 GFKQCFVSR
+1099 DFKDCFISR

-1120 TVYSPKN
+1120 TVYSPKGKV
-1127 KTMKL
+1127 KTLIETK
-1132 ALPVKGNL
+1132 KNL
-1140 LPEKYGSYS
+1140 SVEKYGGYS
-1149 SIQLSFSAICRGK
+1149 GENSAFFFIYKSKGESEHLNFAPFPLSLATRKDDIYHLIETYAVDLCREAKETFTGIIIPQIYKYQKIEWNGQQFYITGKQEIRSAASIFFSQQDQLCLIEHDSNSSSVGEEMLEVFERFSQRAYK
-1162 KKNKSQYYIVDIPR
+1162 QSEK
-1176 TKSTELYKN
+1176 LYKQ
-1185 SITTSNYLAK
+1185 
-1195 VLRSSGVEF
+1195 
-1204 EELIYPALLKNQV
+1204 LKLEDSRQV
-1217 IEYGGQRF
+1217 ICDLSNQQVYEIICGLASIFNGKINMLNLSMIGGSKYSGCMRPSI
-1225 YVVSSG
+1225 SS
-1231 ELRNG
+1231 E
-1236 VAPSFSY
+1236 
-1243 DDYAMISNYFDGN
+1243 IN
-1256 KDENATALIIYDLL
+1256 KKENA
-1270 SKTISSRMPV
+1270 
-1280 LADRLK
+1280 
-1286 LDSKRAA
+1286 
-1293 FSALDC
+1293 F
-1299 EDSKKVLVSL
+1299 
-1309 LNTINGSKVP
+1309 
-1319 SDTTKIGGPTR
+1319 
-1330 TERICISIAA
+1330 
-1340 QLNKNPAEFSVIEQS
+1340 FVIDQS